1 MNSRY
6 FIDRPV
12 FAIVIGLVL
21 VVAGLIALPQLP
33 VSEYPE
39 VAPPSVQI
47 QANYPG
53 ASADTIARTVAGPI
67 EEQLNGVE
75 GLLYFSSQSAS
86 NGTLQTTV
94 TFESGTDADQAA
106 INVNNR
112 IQAAL
117 PRLPEEVRR
126 QGVTVTK
133 RSNDLLMVVA
143 LRSPR
148 GTHDTLFLSN
158 YARINVV
165 DEIKRI
171 PGVGDSTVVGA
182 REYSMRVWLH
192 PDRLAQLGLTT
203 AEVVAAIRAQNNQYA
218 AGKVGQDPAPPGQ
231 QLVYTV
237 TTGGRLLEAGDFGE
251 IVVRAAGS
259 SGLLRLKDVARIELG
274 AQTYDQSSG
283 MDAGPATLMR
293 VFLRPGANAL
303 EVATAI
309 RERLKQLEPG
319 FPEDIEASVPFDTT
333 GVVSASIGKVL
344 KTLAEA
350 ALLVVLV
357 VYLFLQSWRATLIP
371 LLAVPVSLIGTL
383 AGLYLLG
390 LSINQFSLFAMVLV
404 IGIVV
409 DDAIVVLE
417 NVERLIR
424 TRGLSAREAAVEAM
438 TEVSGALV
446 AIVLVLTAVFVPI
459 AFVGGIAGALYKQ
472 FAITVAIA
480 GVLSGV
486 VALTLTP
493 ALCARLLDPPQGS
506 TGHAESRLFAPFNR
520 AFAALTGAYTST
532 VAALLRRGAL
542 GVTLFVVLLAADA
555 WLFART
561 PTAFVP
567 AEDRGFVV
575 GSLTL
580 PDAASI
586 SRTTDYSNAVVSRLR
601 ENPEVDHVTQ
611 FMGLDFISGSS
622 QTNVGT
628 LFVVLTDW
636 DERPGQKAIDL
647 AKVYTGQIAGLREG
661 TVRFN
666 NPPPIRG
673 IGTAG
678 GFEAFVQSRDNNE
691 PEALAKAVGAFN
703 DALKADPLL
712 SDIRSTFKPKL
723 AQLRVDID
731 REKALSL
738 GVSLDDLYATLQATI
753 GALYVNDFNRSGR
766 TFRVQVQSEAEYRS
780 RPEDVGRPYVRGAGG
795 AMVPLAALVN
805 VRPVAGPEFLERF
818 NGFLAAKVLGAGVA
832 GSSSGEVIR
841 RVEEIAAQ
849 TLPEGYTLAWTGQA
863 FQEKR
868 TGRAALVAAGFAV
881 VMVLLILAAQFERWS
896 LPLAVVMSVPFA
908 LLGALLAVAVRQM
921 PADIYFNIGLV
932 VLVGLSAKNAILI
945 LEFAAQKMTLGMAP
959 AEAALDAAKQRF
971 RPIVMTSMAF
981 VLGVVP
987 LLFAQGAGAG
997 ARQSMGTGVFGGMLM
1012 ATFVAPLFVPLFFR
1026 LLTRVRGRR
1035 ADAAGLR
1042 EVGGP

>member
-1 MNSRY
+1 MNSRF

-21 VVAGLIALPQLP
+21 VAAGLIALPQLP

-39 VAPPSVQI
+39 VAPPSVRVE
-47 QANYPG
+47 ATYPG

-75 GLLYFSSQSAS
+75 GLLYFNSQSAS

-133 RSNDLLMVVA
+133 RSNDLLMVLA
-143 LRSPR
+143 LRSPEKTR
-148 GTHDTLFLSN
+148 DTLFLSN

-171 PGVGDSTVVGA
+171 PGVGDSGVVGA
-182 REYSMRVWLH
+182 RDYSMRIWLH

-237 TTGGRLLEAGDFGE
+237 TTSGRLLEAEAFGE

-283 MDAGPATLMR
+283 MDAGPATLIR

-303 EVATAI
+303 EVATKVRA
-309 RERLKQLEPG
+309 RLDDLAG
-319 FPEDIEASVPFDTT
+319 AFPEDVEASVPFDTT
-333 GVVSASIGKVL
+333 AVVSASIEKVL

-357 VYLFLQSWRATLIP
+357 VYLFLQNWRATLIP

-417 NVERLIR
+417 NVERLMR
-424 TRGLSAREAAVEAM
+424 TRGLPAREAAIESMA
-438 TEVSGALV
+438 EVSGALV
-446 AIVLVLTAVFVPI
+446 AIVLVLSAVFVPI

-480 GVLSGV
+480 VVLSGV

-493 ALCARLLDPPQGS
+493 ALCARLLQGQNARG
-506 TGHAESRLFAPFNR
+506 GHRESKMFAPFNR
-520 AFAALTGAYTST
+520 AFTRLTGSYAGA
-532 VAALLRRGAL
+532 VAVLLRRSAIGIA
-542 GVTLFVVLLAADA
+542 LFVALVAGDI

-567 AEDRGFVV
+567 AEDRGFLV

-586 SRTTDYSNAVVSRLR
+586 SRTSAYSNAVVTRLR
-601 ENPEVDHVTQ
+601 ENPEVSHITQ

-647 AKVYTGQIAGLREG
+647 VKTYTEQIGGLREG

-678 GFEAFVQSRDNNE
+678 CIEAYVQSRDSNE
-691 PEALAKAVGAFN
+691 PEALAMAVGAFT

-712 SDIRSTFKPKL
+712 SDIRTTFKPKV
-723 AQLRVDID
+723 AQLRVDVD

-753 GALYVNDFNRSGR
+753 GSLYVNDFNRSGR

-780 RPEDVGRPYVRGAGG
+780 RPEDIGRPYVRGAGG
-795 AMVPLAALVN
+795 AMVPLAALVS
-805 VRPVAGPEFLERF
+805 VRPVTGPELLERF
-818 NGFLAAKVLGAGVA
+818 NGFLAAKVLGGGVP
-832 GSSSGEVIR
+832 GSSSGDVIR
-841 RVEEIAAQ
+841 RVETIAAQ
-849 TLPEGYTLAWTGQA
+849 TLPAGYTLAWTGQA

-896 LPLAVVMSVPFA
+896 LPLAVVMAVPFA
-908 LLGALLAVAVRQM
+908 LLGALLAVAIRQM

-945 LEFAAQKMTLGMAP
+945 LEFAAQKMAMGLSP
-959 AEAALDAAKQRF
+959 AEAALEAAKQRF
-971 RPIVMTSMAF
+971 RPIIMTSMAF
-981 VLGVVP
+981 MLGVVP

-1026 LLTRVRGRR
+1026 LLTRARSGR
-1035 ADAAGLR
+1035 ADPEGLR

>member
-12 FAIVIGLVL
+12 FAVVIGLVL

-33 VSEYPE
+33 LSEYPE

-67 EEQLNGVE
+67 EEQINGVE
-75 GLLYFSSQSAS
+75 GLLYFTSQAAS

-94 TFESGTDADQAA
+94 TFETGTDADQAA
-106 INVNNR
+106 INVSNR

-133 RSNDLLMVVA
+133 RSNDLLVVVA
-143 LRSPR
+143 LRSPKKTR
-148 GTHDTLFLSN
+148 DTLFLSN

-171 PGVGDSTVVGA
+171 PGVGDATIVGA
-182 REYSMRVWLH
+182 RDYSMRVWLR

-218 AGKVGQDPAPPGQ
+218 AGKVGQDPAPPDQ

-237 TTGGRLLEAGDFGE
+237 TTGGRLLEPEAFGE
-251 IVVRAAGS
+251 IVVRANSNG
-259 SGLLRLKDVARIELG
+259 GVLRLKDLARIELG

-283 MDAGPATLMR
+283 LDAGPATLIR
-293 VFLRPGANAL
+293 VFLRPGSNAL
-303 EVATAI
+303 DVATKVRA
-309 RERLKQLEPG
+309 RLDELQTG
-319 FPEDIEASVPFDTT
+319 FPEDVEASIPFDTT
-333 GVVSASIGKVL
+333 EVVKASIHEVVV
-344 KTLAEA
+344 TLGEA

-357 VYLFLQSWRATLIP
+357 VYLFLQNWRATLIP
-371 LLAVPVSLIGTL
+371 VLAVPVSLIGTL

-390 LSINQFSLFAMVLV
+390 LSVNQFSLFAMVLV

-417 NVERLIR
+417 NVERLMR

-438 TEVSGALV
+438 GEVSGALI

-472 FAITVAIA
+472 FAVTVAIA
-480 GVLSGV
+480 VVLSGV

-493 ALCARLLDPPQGS
+493 ALCARLLPD
-506 TGHAESRLFAPFNR
+506 GHHEPKLFAPFNR
-520 AFAALTGAYTST
+520 GFERLTGAYAGV
-532 VAALLRRGAL
+532 VATLLRRGAL
-542 GVTLFVVLLAADA
+542 GLALFVALVAGDV
-555 WLFART
+555 WLFGRT

-580 PDAASI
+580 PDAASLG
-586 SRTTDYSNAVVSRLR
+586 RTTAYSNAVVTRLR
-601 ENPEVDHVTQ
+601 ENPEVSHITQ

-628 LFVVLTDW
+628 LFVVLSDW

-647 AKVYTGQIAGLREG
+647 AKAYMRQIGPLREG

-678 GFEAFVQSRDNNE
+678 GFEGFVQSRSSND
-691 PEALAKAVGAFN
+691 PEGLAKAVGAFT

-712 SDIRSTFKPKL
+712 TDIRSTFKPNL
-723 AQLRVDID
+723 AQLRVDVD

-766 TFRVQVQSEAEYRS
+766 TFRVQVQSEADFRS
-780 RPEDVGRPYVRGAGG
+780 RPEDIGRPYVRGAGG
-795 AMVPLAALVN
+795 AMVPLAALVS
-805 VRPVAGPEFLERF
+805 VRPAVGPEFLERF
-818 NGFLAAKVLGAGVA
+818 DGFLAAKVLGSGVP

-849 TLPEGYTLAWTGQA
+849 TLPEGYRLAWTGQA

-868 TGRAALVAAGFAV
+868 TGNAALVAAGFAV

-896 LPLAVVMSVPFA
+896 LPIAVVMSVPFA
-908 LLGALLAVAVRQM
+908 LLGALLALAIRAM
-921 PADIYFNIGLV
+921 PSDIYFNIGLI

-945 LEFAAQKMTLGMAP
+945 LEFAAQKQAQGMAP
-959 AEAALDAAKQRF
+959 AEAALEAARQRF
-971 RPIVMTSMAF
+971 RPIIMTSMAF
-981 VLGVVP
+981 VLGVAP
-987 LLFAQGAGAG
+987 LIFAEGAGAG

-1012 ATFVAPLFVPLFFR
+1012 ATIVAPLFVPLFFK
-1026 LLTRVRGRR
+1026 LLSRWRAASTGAEVR
-1035 ADAAGLR
+1035 
-1042 EVGGP
+1042 P

>member
-12 FAIVIGLVL
+12 FAVVIGLVL

-67 EEQLNGVE
+67 EEQINGVE
-75 GLLYFSSQSAS
+75 GLLYFTSQAAS

-94 TFESGTDADQAA
+94 TFETGTDADQAA
-106 INVNNR
+106 INVSNR

-133 RSNDLLMVVA
+133 RSNDLLVVVA
-143 LRSPR
+143 LRSPKKTR
-148 GTHDTLFLSN
+148 DTLFLSN

-171 PGVGDSTVVGA
+171 PGVGDATIVGA
-182 REYSMRVWLH
+182 RDYSMRVWLR

-218 AGKVGQDPAPPGQ
+218 AGKVGQDPAPPDQ

-237 TTGGRLLEAGDFGE
+237 TTGGRLLEPEAFGE
-251 IVVRAAGS
+251 IVVRANSNG
-259 SGLLRLKDVARIELG
+259 GVLRLKDLARIELG

-283 MDAGPATLMR
+283 LDAGPATLIR
-293 VFLRPGANAL
+293 VFLRPGSNAL
-303 EVATAI
+303 DVATKV
-309 RERLKQLEPG
+309 RVRLDELQTG
-319 FPEDIEASVPFDTT
+319 FPEDVEASIPFDTT
-333 GVVSASIGKVL
+333 EVVKASIHEVVV
-344 KTLAEA
+344 TLGEA

-357 VYLFLQSWRATLIP
+357 VYLFLQNWRATLIP
-371 LLAVPVSLIGTL
+371 VLAVPVSLIGTL

-390 LSINQFSLFAMVLV
+390 LSVNQFSLFAMVLV

-417 NVERLIR
+417 NVERLMR

-438 TEVSGALV
+438 GEVSGALI

-472 FAITVAIA
+472 FAVTVAIA
-480 GVLSGV
+480 VVLSGV

-493 ALCARLLDPPQGS
+493 ALCARLLPD
-506 TGHAESRLFAPFNR
+506 GHHEPKLFAPFNR
-520 AFAALTGAYTST
+520 GFERLTGAYAGV
-532 VAALLRRGAL
+532 VATLLRRGAL
-542 GVTLFVVLLAADA
+542 GLALFVALVAGDV
-555 WLFART
+555 WLFGRT

-580 PDAASI
+580 PDAASLG
-586 SRTTDYSNAVVSRLR
+586 RTTAYSNAVVTRLR
-601 ENPEVDHVTQ
+601 ENPEVSHITQ

-628 LFVVLTDW
+628 LFVVLSDW

-647 AKVYTGQIAGLREG
+647 AKAYMRQIGPLREG

-678 GFEAFVQSRDNNE
+678 GFEGFVQSRSSND
-691 PEALAKAVGAFN
+691 PEGLAKAVGAFT

-712 SDIRSTFKPKL
+712 TDIRSTFKPAL
-723 AQLRVDID
+723 AQLRVDVD

-766 TFRVQVQSEAEYRS
+766 TFRVQVQSEADFRS
-780 RPEDVGRPYVRGAGG
+780 RPEDIGRPYVRGAGG
-795 AMVPLAALVN
+795 AMVPLAALVS
-805 VRPVAGPEFLERF
+805 VRPAVGPEFLERF
-818 NGFLAAKVLGAGVA
+818 DGFLAAKVLGSGVP

-849 TLPEGYTLAWTGQA
+849 TLPEGYRLAWTGQA

-868 TGRAALVAAGFAV
+868 TGNAALVAAGFAV

-896 LPLAVVMSVPFA
+896 LPIAVVMSVPFA
-908 LLGALLAVAVRQM
+908 LLGALLALAIRAM
-921 PADIYFNIGLV
+921 PSDIYFNIGLI

-945 LEFAAQKMTLGMAP
+945 LEFAAQKQAQGMAP
-959 AEAALDAAKQRF
+959 AEAALEAARQRF
-971 RPIVMTSMAF
+971 RPIIMTSMAF
-981 VLGVVP
+981 VLGVAP
-987 LLFAQGAGAG
+987 LIFAEGAGAG

-1012 ATFVAPLFVPLFFR
+1012 ATIVAPLFVPLFFK
-1026 LLTRVRGRR
+1026 LLSRWRAASTGAEVR
-1035 ADAAGLR
+1035 
-1042 EVGGP
+1042 P

>member
-12 FAIVIGLVL
+12 FAVVIGLVL

-67 EEQLNGVE
+67 EEQINGVE
-75 GLLYFSSQSAS
+75 GLLYFTSQAAS

-94 TFESGTDADQAA
+94 TFETGTDADQAA
-106 INVNNR
+106 INVSNR

-133 RSNDLLMVVA
+133 RSNDLLVVVA
-143 LRSPR
+143 LRSPKKTR
-148 GTHDTLFLSN
+148 DTLFLSN

-171 PGVGDSTVVGA
+171 PGVGDATIVGA
-182 REYSMRVWLH
+182 RDYSMRVWLR

-218 AGKVGQDPAPPGQ
+218 AGKVGQDPAPPDQ

-237 TTGGRLLEAGDFGE
+237 TTGGRLLEPEAFGE
-251 IVVRAAGS
+251 IVVRANSNG
-259 SGLLRLKDVARIELG
+259 GVLRLKDLARIELG

-283 MDAGPATLMR
+283 LDAGPATLIR
-293 VFLRPGANAL
+293 VFLRPGSNAL
-303 EVATAI
+303 DVATKVRA
-309 RERLKQLEPG
+309 RLDELQTG
-319 FPEDIEASVPFDTT
+319 FPEDVEASIPFDTT
-333 GVVSASIGKVL
+333 EVVKASIHEVVV
-344 KTLAEA
+344 TLGEA

-357 VYLFLQSWRATLIP
+357 VYLFLQNWRATLIP
-371 LLAVPVSLIGTL
+371 VLAVPVSLIGTL

-390 LSINQFSLFAMVLV
+390 LSVNQFSLFAMVLV

-417 NVERLIR
+417 NVERLMR

-438 TEVSGALV
+438 GEVSGALI

-472 FAITVAIA
+472 FAVTVAIA
-480 GVLSGV
+480 VVLSGV

-493 ALCARLLDPPQGS
+493 ALCARLLPD
-506 TGHAESRLFAPFNR
+506 GHHEPKLFAPFNR
-520 AFAALTGAYTST
+520 GFERLTGAYAGV
-532 VAALLRRGAL
+532 VATLLRRGAL
-542 GVTLFVVLLAADA
+542 GLALFVALVAGDV
-555 WLFART
+555 WLFGRT

-580 PDAASI
+580 PDAASLG
-586 SRTTDYSNAVVSRLR
+586 RTTAYSNAVVTRLR
-601 ENPEVDHVTQ
+601 ENPEVSHITQ

-628 LFVVLTDW
+628 LFVVLSDW

-647 AKVYTGQIAGLREG
+647 AKAYMRQIGPLREG

-678 GFEAFVQSRDNNE
+678 GFEGFVQSRSSND
-691 PEALAKAVGAFN
+691 PEGLAKAVGAFT

-712 SDIRSTFKPKL
+712 TDIRGTFKPNL
-723 AQLRVDID
+723 AQLRVDVD

-766 TFRVQVQSEAEYRS
+766 TFRVQVQSEADFRS
-780 RPEDVGRPYVRGAGG
+780 RPEDIGRPYVRGAGG
-795 AMVPLAALVN
+795 AMVPLAALVS
-805 VRPVAGPEFLERF
+805 VRPAVGPEFLERF
-818 NGFLAAKVLGAGVA
+818 DGFLAAKVLGSGVP

-841 RVEEIAAQ
+841 RVEAIAAQ
-849 TLPEGYTLAWTGQA
+849 TLPEGYRLAWTGQA

-868 TGRAALVAAGFAV
+868 TGNAALVAAGFAV

-896 LPLAVVMSVPFA
+896 LPIAVVMSVPFA
-908 LLGALLAVAVRQM
+908 LLGALLALAIRAM
-921 PADIYFNIGLV
+921 PSDIYFNIGLI

-945 LEFAAQKMTLGMAP
+945 LEFAAQKQAQGMAP
-959 AEAALDAAKQRF
+959 AEAALEAARQRF
-971 RPIVMTSMAF
+971 RPIIMTSMAF
-981 VLGVVP
+981 VLGVAP
-987 LLFAQGAGAG
+987 LIFAEGAGAG

-1012 ATFVAPLFVPLFFR
+1012 ATIVAPLFVPLFFK
-1026 LLTRVRGRR
+1026 LLSRWRTASTGAEVR
-1035 ADAAGLR
+1035 
-1042 EVGGP
+1042 P

>member
-12 FAIVIGLVL
+12 FAVVIGLVL

-67 EEQLNGVE
+67 EEQINGVE
-75 GLLYFSSQSAS
+75 GLLYFTSQAAS

-94 TFESGTDADQAA
+94 TFETGTDADQAA
-106 INVNNR
+106 INVSNR

-133 RSNDLLMVVA
+133 RSNDLLVVVA
-143 LRSPR
+143 LRSPQKTR
-148 GTHDTLFLSN
+148 DTLFLSN

-171 PGVGDSTVVGA
+171 PGVGDATIVGA
-182 REYSMRVWLH
+182 RDYSMRVWLR

-218 AGKVGQDPAPPGQ
+218 AGKVGQDPAPPDQ

-237 TTGGRLLEAGDFGE
+237 TTGGRLLEPEAFGE
-251 IVVRAAGS
+251 IVVRANSNG
-259 SGLLRLKDVARIELG
+259 GVLRLKDLARIELG

-283 MDAGPATLMR
+283 LDAGPATLIR
-293 VFLRPGANAL
+293 VFLRPGSNAL
-303 EVATAI
+303 DVATKVRA
-309 RERLKQLEPG
+309 RLDELQTG
-319 FPEDIEASVPFDTT
+319 FPEDVEVSIPFDTT
-333 GVVSASIGKVL
+333 EVVKASIHEVVV
-344 KTLAEA
+344 TLGEA

-357 VYLFLQSWRATLIP
+357 VYLFLQNWRATLIP
-371 LLAVPVSLIGTL
+371 VLAVPVSLIGTL

-390 LSINQFSLFAMVLV
+390 LSVNQFSLFAMVLV

-417 NVERLIR
+417 NVERLMR

-438 TEVSGALV
+438 GEVSGALI

-472 FAITVAIA
+472 FAVTVAIA
-480 GVLSGV
+480 VVLSGV

-493 ALCARLLDPPQGS
+493 ALCARLLPD
-506 TGHAESRLFAPFNR
+506 GHHEPKLFAPFNR
-520 AFAALTGAYTST
+520 GFERLTGAYAGV
-532 VAALLRRGAL
+532 VATLLRRGAL
-542 GVTLFVVLLAADA
+542 GLALFVALVAGDV
-555 WLFART
+555 WLFGRT

-580 PDAASI
+580 PDAASLG
-586 SRTTDYSNAVVSRLR
+586 RTTAYSNAVVTRLR
-601 ENPEVDHVTQ
+601 ENPEVSHITQ

-628 LFVVLTDW
+628 LFVVLSDW

-647 AKVYTGQIAGLREG
+647 AKAYMRQIGPLREG

-678 GFEAFVQSRDNNE
+678 GFEGFVQSRSSND
-691 PEALAKAVGAFN
+691 PEGLAKAVGAFT

-712 SDIRSTFKPKL
+712 TDIRGTFKPTL
-723 AQLRVDID
+723 AQLRVDVD

-766 TFRVQVQSEAEYRS
+766 TFRVQVQSEADFRS
-780 RPEDVGRPYVRGAGG
+780 RPEDIGRPYVRGAGG
-795 AMVPLAALVN
+795 AMVPLAALVS
-805 VRPVAGPEFLERF
+805 VRPAVGPEFLERF
-818 NGFLAAKVLGAGVA
+818 DGFLAAKVLGSGVPR
-832 GSSSGEVIR
+832 SSSGEVIR

-849 TLPEGYTLAWTGQA
+849 TLPEGYRLAWTGQA

-868 TGRAALVAAGFAV
+868 TGNAALVAAGFAV

-896 LPLAVVMSVPFA
+896 LPIAVVMSVPFA
-908 LLGALLAVAVRQM
+908 LLGALLALAIRAM
-921 PADIYFNIGLV
+921 PSDIYFNIGLI

-945 LEFAAQKMTLGMAP
+945 LEFAAQKQAQGMAP
-959 AEAALDAAKQRF
+959 AEAALEAARQRF
-971 RPIVMTSMAF
+971 RPIIMTSMAF
-981 VLGVVP
+981 VLGVAP
-987 LLFAQGAGAG
+987 LIFAEGAGAG

-1012 ATFVAPLFVPLFFR
+1012 ATIVAPLFVPLFFK
-1026 LLTRVRGRR
+1026 LLSRWRAASTGAEVR
-1035 ADAAGLR
+1035 
-1042 EVGGP
+1042 P

>member
-12 FAIVIGLVL
+12 FAVVIGLVL

-67 EEQLNGVE
+67 EEQINGVE
-75 GLLYFSSQSAS
+75 GLLYFTSQAAS

-94 TFESGTDADQAA
+94 TFETGTDADQAA
-106 INVNNR
+106 INVSNR

-133 RSNDLLMVVA
+133 RSNDLLVVVA
-143 LRSPR
+143 LRSPKKTR
-148 GTHDTLFLSN
+148 DTLFLSN

-171 PGVGDSTVVGA
+171 PGVGDATIVGA
-182 REYSMRVWLH
+182 RDYSMRVWLR

-218 AGKVGQDPAPPGQ
+218 AGKVGQDPAPPDQ

-237 TTGGRLLEAGDFGE
+237 TTGGRLLEPEAFGE
-251 IVVRAAGS
+251 IVVRANSNG
-259 SGLLRLKDVARIELG
+259 GVLRLKDLARIELG

-283 MDAGPATLMR
+283 LDAGPATLIR
-293 VFLRPGANAL
+293 VFLRPGSNAL
-303 EVATAI
+303 DVATKVRA
-309 RERLKQLEPG
+309 RLDELQTG
-319 FPEDIEASVPFDTT
+319 FPEDVEASIPFDTT
-333 GVVSASIGKVL
+333 EVVKASIHEVVV
-344 KTLAEA
+344 TLGEA

-357 VYLFLQSWRATLIP
+357 VYLFLQNWRATLIP
-371 LLAVPVSLIGTL
+371 VLAVPVSLIGTL

-390 LSINQFSLFAMVLV
+390 LSVNQFSLFAMVLV

-417 NVERLIR
+417 NVERLMR

-438 TEVSGALV
+438 GEVSGALI

-472 FAITVAIA
+472 FAVTVAIA
-480 GVLSGV
+480 VVLSGV

-493 ALCARLLDPPQGS
+493 ALCARLLPD
-506 TGHAESRLFAPFNR
+506 GHHEPKLFAPFNR
-520 AFAALTGAYTST
+520 GFERLTGAYAGV
-532 VAALLRRGAL
+532 VATLLRRGAL
-542 GVTLFVVLLAADA
+542 GLALFVALVAGDV
-555 WLFART
+555 WLFGRT

-580 PDAASI
+580 PDAASLG
-586 SRTTDYSNAVVSRLR
+586 RTTAYSNAVVTRLR
-601 ENPEVDHVTQ
+601 ENPEVSHITQ

-628 LFVVLTDW
+628 LFVVLSDW

-647 AKVYTGQIAGLREG
+647 AKAYMRQIGPLREG

-678 GFEAFVQSRDNNE
+678 GFEGFVQSRSSND
-691 PEALAKAVGAFN
+691 PEGLAKAVGAFT

-712 SDIRSTFKPKL
+712 TDIRSTFKPAL
-723 AQLRVDID
+723 AQLRVDVD

-766 TFRVQVQSEAEYRS
+766 TFRVQVQSEADFRS
-780 RPEDVGRPYVRGAGG
+780 RPEDIGRPYVRGAGG
-795 AMVPLAALVN
+795 AMVPLAALVS
-805 VRPVAGPEFLERF
+805 VRPAVGPEFLERF
-818 NGFLAAKVLGAGVA
+818 DGFLAAKVLGSGVP

-841 RVEEIAAQ
+841 RVEEIATQ
-849 TLPEGYTLAWTGQA
+849 TLPEGYRLAWTGQA

-868 TGRAALVAAGFAV
+868 TGNAALVAAGFAV

-896 LPLAVVMSVPFA
+896 LPIAVVMSVPFA
-908 LLGALLAVAVRQM
+908 LLGALLALAIRAM
-921 PADIYFNIGLV
+921 PSDIYFNIGLI

-945 LEFAAQKMTLGMAP
+945 LEFAAQKQAQGMAP
-959 AEAALDAAKQRF
+959 AEAALEAARQRF
-971 RPIVMTSMAF
+971 RPIIMTSMAF
-981 VLGVVP
+981 VLGVAP
-987 LLFAQGAGAG
+987 LIFAEGAGAG

-1012 ATFVAPLFVPLFFR
+1012 ATIVAPLFVPLFFK
-1026 LLTRVRGRR
+1026 LLSRWRTASTGAEVR
-1035 ADAAGLR
+1035 
-1042 EVGGP
+1042 P

>member
-12 FAIVIGLVL
+12 FAVVIGLVL

-33 VSEYPE
+33 LSEYPE

-67 EEQLNGVE
+67 EEQINGVE
-75 GLLYFSSQSAS
+75 GLLYFTSQAAS

-94 TFESGTDADQAA
+94 TFETGTDADQAA
-106 INVNNR
+106 INVSNR

-133 RSNDLLMVVA
+133 RSNDLLVVVA
-143 LRSPR
+143 LRSPKKTR
-148 GTHDTLFLSN
+148 DTLFLSN

-171 PGVGDSTVVGA
+171 PGVGDATIVGA
-182 REYSMRVWLH
+182 RDYSMRVWLR

-218 AGKVGQDPAPPGQ
+218 AGKVGQDPAPPDQ

-237 TTGGRLLEAGDFGE
+237 TTGGRLLEPEAFGE
-251 IVVRAAGS
+251 IVVRANSNG
-259 SGLLRLKDVARIELG
+259 GVLRLKDLARIELG

-283 MDAGPATLMR
+283 LDAGPATLIR
-293 VFLRPGANAL
+293 VFLRPGSNAL
-303 EVATAI
+303 DVATKVRA
-309 RERLKQLEPG
+309 RLDELQTG
-319 FPEDIEASVPFDTT
+319 FPEDVEASIPFDTT
-333 GVVSASIGKVL
+333 EVVKASIHEVVV
-344 KTLAEA
+344 TLGEA

-357 VYLFLQSWRATLIP
+357 VYLFLQNWRATLIP
-371 LLAVPVSLIGTL
+371 VLAVPVSLIGTL

-390 LSINQFSLFAMVLV
+390 LSVNQFSLFAMVLV

-417 NVERLIR
+417 NVERLMR

-438 TEVSGALV
+438 GEVSGALI

-472 FAITVAIA
+472 FAVTVAIA
-480 GVLSGV
+480 VVLSGV

-493 ALCARLLDPPQGS
+493 ALCARLLPD
-506 TGHAESRLFAPFNR
+506 GHHEPKLFAPFNR
-520 AFAALTGAYTST
+520 GFERLTGAYAGV
-532 VAALLRRGAL
+532 VATLLRRGAL
-542 GVTLFVVLLAADA
+542 GLALFVALVAGDV
-555 WLFART
+555 WLFGRT

-580 PDAASI
+580 PDAASLG
-586 SRTTDYSNAVVSRLR
+586 RTTAYSNAVVTRLR
-601 ENPEVDHVTQ
+601 ENPEVSHITQ

-628 LFVVLTDW
+628 LFVVLSDW

-647 AKVYTGQIAGLREG
+647 AKAYMRQIGPLREG

-678 GFEAFVQSRDNNE
+678 GFEGFVQSRSSND
-691 PEALAKAVGAFN
+691 PEGLAKAVGAFT

-712 SDIRSTFKPKL
+712 TDIRGTFKPNL
-723 AQLRVDID
+723 AQLRVDVD

-766 TFRVQVQSEAEYRS
+766 TFRVQVQSEADFRS
-780 RPEDVGRPYVRGAGG
+780 RPEDIGRPYVRGAGG
-795 AMVPLAALVN
+795 AMVPLAALVS
-805 VRPVAGPEFLERF
+805 VRPAVGPEFLERF
-818 NGFLAAKVLGAGVA
+818 DGFLAAKVLGSGVP

-849 TLPEGYTLAWTGQA
+849 TLPEGYRLAWTGQA

-868 TGRAALVAAGFAV
+868 TGNAALVAAGFAV

-896 LPLAVVMSVPFA
+896 LPIAVVMSVPFA
-908 LLGALLAVAVRQM
+908 LLGALLALAIRAM
-921 PADIYFNIGLV
+921 PSDIYFNIGLI

-945 LEFAAQKMTLGMAP
+945 LEFAAQKQAQGMAP
-959 AEAALDAAKQRF
+959 AEAALEAARQRF
-971 RPIVMTSMAF
+971 RPIIMTSMAF
-981 VLGVVP
+981 VLGVAP
-987 LLFAQGAGAG
+987 LIFAEGAGAG

-1012 ATFVAPLFVPLFFR
+1012 ATIVAPLFVPLFFK
-1026 LLTRVRGRR
+1026 LLSRWRTASTGAEVR
-1035 ADAAGLR
+1035 
-1042 EVGGP
+1042 P

>member
-12 FAIVIGLVL
+12 FAVVIGLVL

-75 GLLYFSSQSAS
+75 GLLYFNSQSAS

-143 LRSPR
+143 LRSPKQTR
-148 GTHDTLFLSN
+148 DTLFLSN

-171 PGVGDSTVVGA
+171 PGVGDATVVGA
-182 REYSMRVWLH
+182 RDYSMRVWLR

-203 AEVVAAIRAQNNQYA
+203 AEVVAAIRTQNNQYA
-218 AGKVGQDPAPPGQ
+218 AGKVGQDPAPQGQ

-237 TTGGRLLEAGDFGE
+237 TTGGRLLEPEAFGE
-251 IVVRAAGS
+251 IVVRAAGGG
-259 SGLLRLKDVARIELG
+259 GLLRLKDVARIELG

-303 EVATAI
+303 DTTTRI
-309 RERLKQLEPG
+309 RARLDELSKN
-319 FPEDIEASVPFDTT
+319 FPDDVEASVPFDTT
-333 GVVSASIGKVL
+333 EVVSASIKKVV
-344 KTLAEA
+344 KTLGEA

-357 VYLFLQSWRATLIP
+357 VYLFLQNWRATLIP

-383 AGLYLLG
+383 AGLYLLD

-417 NVERLIR
+417 NVERLMR
-424 TRGLSAREAAVEAM
+424 TLGLSAHDAAVEAM
-438 TEVSGALV
+438 AEVSGALV

-480 GVLSGV
+480 VVLSGV

-493 ALCARLLDPPQGS
+493 ALCARLLDA
-506 TGHAESRLFAPFNR
+506 GHRESRLFAPFNR
-520 AFAALTGAYTST
+520 AFHALTGAYAGT
-532 VAALLRRGAL
+532 VAVLLRRGAI
-542 GVTLFVVLLAADA
+542 GVALFVALVAGDV

-567 AEDRGFVV
+567 PEDRGFLV

-580 PDAASI
+580 PDAASL
-586 SRTTDYSNAVVSRLR
+586 SRTTDYSNAVVTRLR
-601 ENPEVDHVTQ
+601 QNEEVTHITQ
-611 FMGLDFISGSS
+611 FMGLDFIAGSS

-647 AKVYTGQIAGLREG
+647 VKTYTGQIAGLREG

-678 GFEAFVQSRDNNE
+678 GFEAFVQSRASNE
-691 PEALAKAVGAFN
+691 PEALATAVNAFT

-712 SDIRSTFKPKL
+712 ADIRSTFKPKL
-723 AQLRVDID
+723 AQLRIDVD

-766 TFRVQVQSEAEYRS
+766 TFKVQVQSEAEYRS

-795 AMVPLAALVN
+795 AMVPLAALVS
-805 VRPVAGPEFLERF
+805 VRPVTGPEFLERF
-818 NGFLAAKVLGAGVA
+818 DGFLAAKVLGGGIP
-832 GSSSGEVIR
+832 GSSSGDVIR

-921 PADIYFNIGLV
+921 PADIYFNVGLI

-945 LEFAAQKMTLGMAP
+945 LEFAAQKVAAGLSP
-959 AEAALDAAKQRF
+959 AEAALEAAKQRF
-971 RPIVMTSMAF
+971 RPIIMTSMAF

-1026 LLTRVRGRR
+1026 LLTRARGGRP
-1035 ADAAGLR
+1035 DAEGLR

>member
-12 FAIVIGLVL
+12 FAVVIGLVL

-67 EEQLNGVE
+67 EEQINGVE
-75 GLLYFSSQSAS
+75 GLLYFTSQAAS

-94 TFESGTDADQAA
+94 TFETGTDADQAA
-106 INVNNR
+106 INVSNR

-133 RSNDLLMVVA
+133 RSNDLLVVVA
-143 LRSPR
+143 LRSPKKTR
-148 GTHDTLFLSN
+148 DTLFLSN

-171 PGVGDSTVVGA
+171 PGVGDATIVGA
-182 REYSMRVWLH
+182 RDYSMRVWLR

-218 AGKVGQDPAPPGQ
+218 AGKVGQDPAPPDQ

-237 TTGGRLLEAGDFGE
+237 TTGGRLLEPEAFGE
-251 IVVRAAGS
+251 IVVRANSNG
-259 SGLLRLKDVARIELG
+259 GVLRLKDLARIELG

-283 MDAGPATLMR
+283 LDAGPATLIR
-293 VFLRPGANAL
+293 VFLRPGSNAL
-303 EVATAI
+303 DVATKVRA
-309 RERLKQLEPG
+309 RLDELQTG
-319 FPEDIEASVPFDTT
+319 FPEDVEASIPFDTT
-333 GVVSASIGKVL
+333 EVVKASIHEVVV
-344 KTLAEA
+344 TLGEA

-357 VYLFLQSWRATLIP
+357 VYLFLQNWRATLIP
-371 LLAVPVSLIGTL
+371 VLAVPVSLIGTL

-390 LSINQFSLFAMVLV
+390 LSVNQFSLFAMVLV

-417 NVERLIR
+417 NVERLMR

-438 TEVSGALV
+438 GEVSGALI

-472 FAITVAIA
+472 FAVTVAIA
-480 GVLSGV
+480 VVLSGV

-493 ALCARLLDPPQGS
+493 ALCARLLPD
-506 TGHAESRLFAPFNR
+506 GHHEPKLFAPFNR
-520 AFAALTGAYTST
+520 GFERLTGAYAGV
-532 VAALLRRGAL
+532 VATLLRRGAL
-542 GVTLFVVLLAADA
+542 GLALFVALVAGDV
-555 WLFART
+555 WLFGRT

-580 PDAASI
+580 PDAASLG
-586 SRTTDYSNAVVSRLR
+586 RTTAYSNAVVTRLR
-601 ENPEVDHVTQ
+601 ENPEVSHITQ

-628 LFVVLTDW
+628 LFVVLSDW

-647 AKVYTGQIAGLREG
+647 AKAYMRQIGPLREG

-678 GFEAFVQSRDNNE
+678 GFEGFVQSRSSND
-691 PEALAKAVGAFN
+691 PEGLAKAVGAFT

-712 SDIRSTFKPKL
+712 TDIRGTFKPNL
-723 AQLRVDID
+723 AQLRVDVD

-766 TFRVQVQSEAEYRS
+766 TFRVQVQSEADFRS
-780 RPEDVGRPYVRGAGG
+780 RPEDIGRPYVRGAGG
-795 AMVPLAALVN
+795 AMVPLAALVS
-805 VRPVAGPEFLERF
+805 VRPAVGPEFLERF
-818 NGFLAAKVLGAGVA
+818 DGFLAAKVLGSGVP

-841 RVEEIAAQ
+841 RVEEIATQ
-849 TLPEGYTLAWTGQA
+849 TLPEGYRLAWTGQA

-868 TGRAALVAAGFAV
+868 TGNAALVAAGFAV

-896 LPLAVVMSVPFA
+896 LPIAVVMSVPFA
-908 LLGALLAVAVRQM
+908 LLGALLALAIRAM
-921 PADIYFNIGLV
+921 PSDIYFNIGLI

-945 LEFAAQKMTLGMAP
+945 LEFAAQKQAQGMAP
-959 AEAALDAAKQRF
+959 AEAALEAARQRF
-971 RPIVMTSMAF
+971 RPIIMTSMAF
-981 VLGVVP
+981 VLGVAP
-987 LLFAQGAGAG
+987 LIFAEGAGAG

-1012 ATFVAPLFVPLFFR
+1012 ATIVAPLFVPLFFR
-1026 LLTRVRGRR
+1026 LLSRWRTASTGAEVR
-1035 ADAAGLR
+1035 
-1042 EVGGP
+1042 P

>member
-12 FAIVIGLVL
+12 FAVVIGLVL

-67 EEQLNGVE
+67 EEQINGVE
-75 GLLYFSSQSAS
+75 GLLYFTSQAAS

-94 TFESGTDADQAA
+94 TFETGTDADQAA
-106 INVNNR
+106 INVSNR

-133 RSNDLLMVVA
+133 RSNDLLVVVA
-143 LRSPR
+143 LRSPKKTR
-148 GTHDTLFLSN
+148 DTLFLSN

-171 PGVGDSTVVGA
+171 PGVGDATIVGA
-182 REYSMRVWLH
+182 RDYSMRVWLR

-218 AGKVGQDPAPPGQ
+218 AGKVGQDPAPPDQ

-237 TTGGRLLEAGDFGE
+237 TTGGRLLEPEAFGE
-251 IVVRAAGS
+251 IVVRANSNG
-259 SGLLRLKDVARIELG
+259 GVLRLKDLARIELG

-283 MDAGPATLMR
+283 LDAGPATLIR
-293 VFLRPGANAL
+293 VFLRPGSNAL
-303 EVATAI
+303 DVATKVRA
-309 RERLKQLEPG
+309 RLDELQTG
-319 FPEDIEASVPFDTT
+319 FPEDVEASIPFDTT
-333 GVVSASIGKVL
+333 EVVKASIHEVVV
-344 KTLAEA
+344 TLGEA

-357 VYLFLQSWRATLIP
+357 VYLFLQNWRATLIP
-371 LLAVPVSLIGTL
+371 VLAVPVSLIGTL

-390 LSINQFSLFAMVLV
+390 LSVNQFSLFAMVLV

-417 NVERLIR
+417 NVERLMR

-438 TEVSGALV
+438 GEVSGALI

-472 FAITVAIA
+472 FAVTVAIA
-480 GVLSGV
+480 VVLSGV

-493 ALCARLLDPPQGS
+493 ALCARLLPD
-506 TGHAESRLFAPFNR
+506 GHHEPKLFAPFNR
-520 AFAALTGAYTST
+520 GFERLTGAYAGV
-532 VAALLRRGAL
+532 VATLLRRGAL
-542 GVTLFVVLLAADA
+542 GLALFVALVAGDV
-555 WLFART
+555 WLFGRT

-580 PDAASI
+580 PDAASLG
-586 SRTTDYSNAVVSRLR
+586 RTTAYSNAVVTRLR
-601 ENPEVDHVTQ
+601 ENPEVSHITQ

-628 LFVVLTDW
+628 LFVVLSDW

-647 AKVYTGQIAGLREG
+647 AKAYMRQIGPLREG

-678 GFEAFVQSRDNNE
+678 GFEGFVQSRSSND
-691 PEALAKAVGAFN
+691 PEGLAKAVGAFT

-712 SDIRSTFKPKL
+712 TDIRSTFKPAL
-723 AQLRVDID
+723 AQLRVDVD

-766 TFRVQVQSEAEYRS
+766 TFRVQVQSEADFRS
-780 RPEDVGRPYVRGAGG
+780 RPEDIGRPYVRGAGG
-795 AMVPLAALVN
+795 AMVPLAALVS
-805 VRPVAGPEFLERF
+805 VRPAVGPEFLERF
-818 NGFLAAKVLGAGVA
+818 DGFLAAKVLGSGVP

-849 TLPEGYTLAWTGQA
+849 TLPEGYRLAWTGQA

-868 TGRAALVAAGFAV
+868 TGNAALVAAGFAV

-896 LPLAVVMSVPFA
+896 LPIAVVMSVPFA
-908 LLGALLAVAVRQM
+908 LLGALLALAIRAM
-921 PADIYFNIGLV
+921 PSDIYFNIGLI

-945 LEFAAQKMTLGMAP
+945 LEFAAQKQAQGMAP
-959 AEAALDAAKQRF
+959 AEAALEAARQRF
-971 RPIVMTSMAF
+971 RPIIMTSMAF
-981 VLGVVP
+981 VLGVAP
-987 LLFAQGAGAG
+987 LIFAEGAGAG

-1012 ATFVAPLFVPLFFR
+1012 ATIVAPLFVPLFFK
-1026 LLTRVRGRR
+1026 LLSRWRAASTGAEVR
-1035 ADAAGLR
+1035 
-1042 EVGGP
+1042 P

>member
-12 FAIVIGLVL
+12 FAVVIGLVL

-67 EEQLNGVE
+67 EEQINGVE
-75 GLLYFSSQSAS
+75 GLLYFTSQAAS

-94 TFESGTDADQAA
+94 TFETGTDADQAA
-106 INVNNR
+106 INVSNR

-133 RSNDLLMVVA
+133 RSNDLLVVVA
-143 LRSPR
+143 LRSPKKTR
-148 GTHDTLFLSN
+148 DTLFLSN

-171 PGVGDSTVVGA
+171 PGVGDATIVGA
-182 REYSMRVWLH
+182 RDYSMRVWLR

-218 AGKVGQDPAPPGQ
+218 AGKVGQDPAPPDQ

-237 TTGGRLLEAGDFGE
+237 TTGGRLLEPEAFGE
-251 IVVRAAGS
+251 IVVRANSNG
-259 SGLLRLKDVARIELG
+259 GVLRLKDLARIELG

-283 MDAGPATLMR
+283 LDAGPATLIR
-293 VFLRPGANAL
+293 VFLRPGSNAL
-303 EVATAI
+303 DVATKV
-309 RERLKQLEPG
+309 RVRLDELQTG
-319 FPEDIEASVPFDTT
+319 FPEDVEVSIPFDTT
-333 GVVSASIGKVL
+333 EVVKASIHEVVV
-344 KTLAEA
+344 TLGEA

-357 VYLFLQSWRATLIP
+357 VYLFLQNWRATLIP
-371 LLAVPVSLIGTL
+371 VLAVPVSLIGTL

-390 LSINQFSLFAMVLV
+390 LSVNQFSLFAMVLV

-417 NVERLIR
+417 NVERLMR

-438 TEVSGALV
+438 GEVSGALI

-472 FAITVAIA
+472 FAVTVAIA
-480 GVLSGV
+480 VVLSGV

-493 ALCARLLDPPQGS
+493 ALCARLLPD
-506 TGHAESRLFAPFNR
+506 GHHEPKLFAPFNR
-520 AFAALTGAYTST
+520 GFERLTGAYAGV
-532 VAALLRRGAL
+532 VATLLRRGAL
-542 GVTLFVVLLAADA
+542 GLALFVALVAGDV
-555 WLFART
+555 WLFGRT

-580 PDAASI
+580 PDAASLG
-586 SRTTDYSNAVVSRLR
+586 RTTAYSNAVVTRLR
-601 ENPEVDHVTQ
+601 ENPEVSHITQ

-628 LFVVLTDW
+628 LFVVLSDW

-647 AKVYTGQIAGLREG
+647 AKAYMRQIGPLREG

-678 GFEAFVQSRDNNE
+678 GFEGFVQSRSSND
-691 PEALAKAVGAFN
+691 PEGLAKAVGAFT

-712 SDIRSTFKPKL
+712 TDIRSTFKPAL
-723 AQLRVDID
+723 AQLRVDVD

-766 TFRVQVQSEAEYRS
+766 TFRVQVQSEADFRS
-780 RPEDVGRPYVRGAGG
+780 RPEDIRRPYVRGAGG
-795 AMVPLAALVN
+795 AMVPLAALVS
-805 VRPVAGPEFLERF
+805 VRPAVGPEFLERF
-818 NGFLAAKVLGAGVA
+818 DGFLAAKVLGSGVP

-849 TLPEGYTLAWTGQA
+849 TLPEGYRLAWTGQA

-868 TGRAALVAAGFAV
+868 TGNAALVAAGFAV

-896 LPLAVVMSVPFA
+896 LPIAVVMSVPFA
-908 LLGALLAVAVRQM
+908 LLGALLALAIRAM
-921 PADIYFNIGLV
+921 PSDIYFNIGLI

-945 LEFAAQKMTLGMAP
+945 LEFAAQKQAQGMAP
-959 AEAALDAAKQRF
+959 AEAALEAARQRF
-971 RPIVMTSMAF
+971 RPIIMTSMAF
-981 VLGVVP
+981 VLGVAP
-987 LLFAQGAGAG
+987 LIFAEGAGAG

-1012 ATFVAPLFVPLFFR
+1012 ATIVAPLFVPLFFK
-1026 LLTRVRGRR
+1026 LLSRWRTASTGAEVR
-1035 ADAAGLR
+1035 
-1042 EVGGP
+1042 P

>member
-1 MNSRY
+1 MDSRY

-47 QANYPG
+47 QATYPG

-75 GLLYFSSQSAS
+75 GLLYFNSQAAS
-86 NGTLQTTV
+86 NGTLLTTV
-94 TFESGTDADQAA
+94 TFETGTDADKAA
-106 INVNNR
+106 INVSNR
-112 IQAAL
+112 IQSAL

-133 RSNDLLMVVA
+133 RSNDLLMVLS
-143 LRSPR
+143 LRSPEKSR
-148 GTHDTLFLSN
+148 DTLFLSN

-165 DEIKRI
+165 DEIKRL
-171 PGVGDSTVVGA
+171 PGVGDATVVGA
-182 REYSMRVWLH
+182 RDYSMRIWLQ

-203 AEVVAAIRAQNNQYA
+203 AEVIAAVRAQNNQYA
-218 AGKVGQDPAPPGQ
+218 AGKVGQDPAPAGQ

-237 TTGGRLLEAGDFGE
+237 TTGGRLLEAEAFGE

-259 SGLLRLKDVARIELG
+259 GGVLRLKDVARIELG

-283 MDAGPATLMR
+283 MDAGPATLIR

-303 EVATAI
+303 DVAT
-309 RERLKQLEPG
+309 RVRQRLDQLSLS
-319 FPEDIEASVPFDTT
+319 FPADVEATVPFDTT
-333 GVVSASIGKVL
+333 EVVSASIEKVVV
-344 KTLAEA
+344 TLLEA
-350 ALLVVLV
+350 ALLVVAV
-357 VYLFLQSWRATLIP
+357 VYLFLQNWRATLIP
-371 LLAVPVSLIGTL
+371 VLAVPVSLIGTL

-390 LSINQFSLFAMVLV
+390 LSLNQFSLFAMVLV

-417 NVERLIR
+417 NVERLMR
-424 TRGLSAREAAVEAM
+424 TRGLSAREASVEAM
-438 TEVSGALV
+438 REVSGALV

-480 GVLSGV
+480 VVLSGL
-486 VALTLTP
+486 VALTLAP
-493 ALCARLLDPPQGS
+493 AMCARLLKDGPRE
-506 TGHAESRLFAPFNR
+506 ARLFAPFNR
-520 AFAALTGAYTST
+520 GFRWLTGAYAGM
-532 VAALLRRGAL
+532 VATLLRRGVL
-542 GVTLFVVLLAADA
+542 GMLLFGVLIASDV
-555 WLFART
+555 WLFRQM

-567 AEDRGFVV
+567 AEDRGFIV

-580 PDAASI
+580 PDAASLG
-586 SRTTDYSNAVVSRLR
+586 RTAAYSNAVVERLR
-601 ENPEVDHVTQ
+601 QNPEVVHINQ
-611 FMGLDFISGSS
+611 FMGLDFIGGGS

-628 LFVVLTDW
+628 LFVVLEHW
-636 DERPGQKAIDL
+636 DERPGLKAIDL
-647 AKVYTGQIAGLREG
+647 VKTYTGQIAGLREG

-678 GFEAFVQSRDNNE
+678 GFEGFVQSRASNE
-691 PEALAKAVGAFN
+691 PRDLAKVVSAFT

-712 SDIRSTFKPKL
+712 TDIRSTFKPAH
-723 AQLRVDID
+723 AQLKVDVD

-738 GVSLDDLYATLQATI
+738 GVSLDDVYATLQATI
-753 GALYVNDFNRSGR
+753 GQLYVNDFNRDGR
-766 TFRVQVQSEAEYRS
+766 TFRVQVQSEADYRS
-780 RPEDVGRPYVRGAGG
+780 RPEDIGRAYVRGAGG
-795 AMVPLAALVN
+795 TMVPLAALIAVK
-805 VRPVAGPEFLERF
+805 PVVGPEFLERF
-818 NGFLAAKVLGAGVA
+818 DGFLAAKVLGAGIP

-841 RVEEIAAQ
+841 RVEQIAAES
-849 TLPEGYTLAWTGQA
+849 LPEGYALAWTGQA

-868 TGRAALVAAGFAV
+868 TGHAALVAAGFAV

-908 LLGALLAVAVRQM
+908 LLGALLAIRLREM
-921 PADIYFNIGLV
+921 PGDIYFNIGLV

-945 LEFAAQKMTLGMAP
+945 LEFAAQKLAAGMAVT
-959 AEAALDAAKQRF
+959 EAALEAARQRF
-971 RPIVMTSMAF
+971 RPIIMTSLAF
-981 VLGVVP
+981 MLGVAP
-987 LLFAQGAGAG
+987 LLFAEGAGAG
-997 ARQSMGTGVFGGMLM
+997 ARQSMGTGVFGGMLL
-1012 ATFVAPLFVPLFFR
+1012 ATVVAPLFVPLFFR
-1026 LLTRVRGRR
+1026 LLTPSR
-1035 ADAAGLR
+1035 ADQAERDRLR

>member
-12 FAIVIGLVL
+12 FAVVIGLVL

-67 EEQLNGVE
+67 EEQINGVE
-75 GLLYFSSQSAS
+75 GLLYFTSQAAS

-94 TFESGTDADQAA
+94 TFETGTDADQAA
-106 INVNNR
+106 INVSNR

-133 RSNDLLMVVA
+133 RSNDLLVVVA
-143 LRSPR
+143 LRSPKKTR
-148 GTHDTLFLSN
+148 DTLFLSN

-171 PGVGDSTVVGA
+171 PGVGDATIVGA
-182 REYSMRVWLH
+182 RDYSMRVWLR

-218 AGKVGQDPAPPGQ
+218 AGKVGQDPAPPDQ

-237 TTGGRLLEAGDFGE
+237 TTGGRLLEPEAFGE
-251 IVVRAAGS
+251 IVVRANSNG
-259 SGLLRLKDVARIELG
+259 GVLRLKDLARIELG

-283 MDAGPATLMR
+283 LDAGPATLIR
-293 VFLRPGANAL
+293 VFLRPGSNAL
-303 EVATAI
+303 DVATKVRA
-309 RERLKQLEPG
+309 RLDELQTG
-319 FPEDIEASVPFDTT
+319 FPEDVEVSIPFDTT
-333 GVVSASIGKVL
+333 EVVKASIHEVVV
-344 KTLAEA
+344 TLGEA

-357 VYLFLQSWRATLIP
+357 VYLFLQNWRATLIP
-371 LLAVPVSLIGTL
+371 VLAVPVSLIGTL

-390 LSINQFSLFAMVLV
+390 LSVNQFSLFAMVLV

-417 NVERLIR
+417 NVERLMR

-438 TEVSGALV
+438 GEVSGALI

-472 FAITVAIA
+472 FAVTVAIA
-480 GVLSGV
+480 VVLSGV

-493 ALCARLLDPPQGS
+493 ALCARLLPD
-506 TGHAESRLFAPFNR
+506 GHHEPKLFAPFNR
-520 AFAALTGAYTST
+520 GFERLTGAYAGV
-532 VAALLRRGAL
+532 VATLLRRGAL
-542 GVTLFVVLLAADA
+542 GLTLFVALVAGDV
-555 WLFART
+555 WLFGRT

-580 PDAASI
+580 PDAASLG
-586 SRTTDYSNAVVSRLR
+586 RTTAYSNAVVTRLR
-601 ENPEVDHVTQ
+601 ENPEVSHITQ

-628 LFVVLTDW
+628 LFVVLSDW

-647 AKVYTGQIAGLREG
+647 AKAYMRQIGPLREG

-678 GFEAFVQSRDNNE
+678 GFEGFVQSRSSND
-691 PEALAKAVGAFN
+691 PEGLAKAVGAFT

-712 SDIRSTFKPKL
+712 TDIRGTFKPNL
-723 AQLRVDID
+723 AQLRVDVD

-766 TFRVQVQSEAEYRS
+766 TFRVQVQSEADFRS
-780 RPEDVGRPYVRGAGG
+780 RPEDIGRPYVRGAGG
-795 AMVPLAALVN
+795 AMVPLAALVS
-805 VRPVAGPEFLERF
+805 VRPAVGPEFLERF
-818 NGFLAAKVLGAGVA
+818 DGFLAAKVLGSGVP

-841 RVEEIAAQ
+841 RVEEIATQ
-849 TLPEGYTLAWTGQA
+849 TLPEGYRLAWTGQA

-868 TGRAALVAAGFAV
+868 TGNAALVAAGFAV

-896 LPLAVVMSVPFA
+896 LPIAVVMSVPFA
-908 LLGALLAVAVRQM
+908 LLGALLALAIRAM
-921 PADIYFNIGLV
+921 PSDIYFNIGLI

-945 LEFAAQKMTLGMAP
+945 LEFAAQKQAQGMAP
-959 AEAALDAAKQRF
+959 AEAALEAARQRF
-971 RPIVMTSMAF
+971 RPIIMTSMAF
-981 VLGVVP
+981 VLGVAP
-987 LLFAQGAGAG
+987 LIFAEGAGAG

-1012 ATFVAPLFVPLFFR
+1012 ATIVAPLFVPLFFK
-1026 LLTRVRGRR
+1026 LLSRWRAASTGAEVR
-1035 ADAAGLR
+1035 
-1042 EVGGP
+1042 P

>member
-12 FAIVIGLVL
+12 FAVVIGLVL

-67 EEQLNGVE
+67 EEQINGVE
-75 GLLYFSSQSAS
+75 GLLYFTSQAAS

-94 TFESGTDADQAA
+94 TFETGTDADQAA
-106 INVNNR
+106 INVSNR

-133 RSNDLLMVVA
+133 RSNDLLVVVA
-143 LRSPR
+143 LRSPKKTR
-148 GTHDTLFLSN
+148 DTLFLSN

-171 PGVGDSTVVGA
+171 PGVGDATIVGA
-182 REYSMRVWLH
+182 RDYSMRVWLR

-218 AGKVGQDPAPPGQ
+218 AGKVGQDPAPPDQ

-237 TTGGRLLEAGDFGE
+237 TTGGRLLEPEAFGE
-251 IVVRAAGS
+251 IVVRANSNG
-259 SGLLRLKDVARIELG
+259 GVLRLKDLARIELG

-283 MDAGPATLMR
+283 LDAGPATLIR
-293 VFLRPGANAL
+293 VFLRPGSNAL
-303 EVATAI
+303 DVATKVRA
-309 RERLKQLEPG
+309 RLDELQTG
-319 FPEDIEASVPFDTT
+319 FPEDVEASIPFDTT
-333 GVVSASIGKVL
+333 EVVKASIHEVVV
-344 KTLAEA
+344 TLGEA

-357 VYLFLQSWRATLIP
+357 VYLFLQNWRATLIP
-371 LLAVPVSLIGTL
+371 VLAVPVSLIGTL

-390 LSINQFSLFAMVLV
+390 LSVNQFSLFAMVLV

-417 NVERLIR
+417 NVERLMR

-438 TEVSGALV
+438 GEVSGALI

-472 FAITVAIA
+472 FAVTVAIA
-480 GVLSGV
+480 VVLSGV

-493 ALCARLLDPPQGS
+493 ALCARLLPD
-506 TGHAESRLFAPFNR
+506 GHHEPKLFAPFNR
-520 AFAALTGAYTST
+520 GFERLTGAYAGV
-532 VAALLRRGAL
+532 VATLLRRGAL
-542 GVTLFVVLLAADA
+542 GLALFVALVAGDV
-555 WLFART
+555 WLFGRT

-580 PDAASI
+580 PDAASLG
-586 SRTTDYSNAVVSRLR
+586 RTTAYSNAVVTRLR
-601 ENPEVDHVTQ
+601 ENPEVSHITQ

-628 LFVVLTDW
+628 LFVVLSDW

-647 AKVYTGQIAGLREG
+647 AKAYMRQIGPLREG

-678 GFEAFVQSRDNNE
+678 GFEGFVQSRSSND
-691 PEALAKAVGAFN
+691 PEGLAKAVGAFT

-712 SDIRSTFKPKL
+712 TDIRGTFKPNL
-723 AQLRVDID
+723 AQLRVDVD

-766 TFRVQVQSEAEYRS
+766 TFRVQVQSEADFRS
-780 RPEDVGRPYVRGAGG
+780 RPEDIGRPYVRGAGG
-795 AMVPLAALVN
+795 AMVPLAALVS
-805 VRPVAGPEFLERF
+805 VRPAVGPEFLERF
-818 NGFLAAKVLGAGVA
+818 DGFLAAKVLGSGVP

-841 RVEEIAAQ
+841 RVEAIAAQ
-849 TLPEGYTLAWTGQA
+849 TLPEGYRLAWTGQA

-868 TGRAALVAAGFAV
+868 TGNAALVAAGFAV

-896 LPLAVVMSVPFA
+896 LPIAVVMSVPFA
-908 LLGALLAVAVRQM
+908 LLGALLALAIRAM
-921 PADIYFNIGLV
+921 PSDIYFNIGLI

-945 LEFAAQKMTLGMAP
+945 LEFAAQKQAQGMAP
-959 AEAALDAAKQRF
+959 AEAALEAARQRF
-971 RPIVMTSMAF
+971 RPIIMTSMAF
-981 VLGVVP
+981 VLGVAP
-987 LLFAQGAGAG
+987 LIFAEGAGAG

-1012 ATFVAPLFVPLFFR
+1012 ATIVAPLFVPLFFK
-1026 LLTRVRGRR
+1026 LLSRWRAASTGAEVR
-1035 ADAAGLR
+1035 
-1042 EVGGP
+1042 P

>member
-12 FAIVIGLVL
+12 FAVVIGLVL

-67 EEQLNGVE
+67 EEQINGVE
-75 GLLYFSSQSAS
+75 GLLYFTSQAAS

-94 TFESGTDADQAA
+94 TFETGTDADQAA
-106 INVNNR
+106 INVSNR

-133 RSNDLLMVVA
+133 RSNDLLVVVA
-143 LRSPR
+143 LRSPKKTR
-148 GTHDTLFLSN
+148 DTLFLSN

-171 PGVGDSTVVGA
+171 PGVGDATIVGA
-182 REYSMRVWLH
+182 RDYSMRVWLR

-218 AGKVGQDPAPPGQ
+218 AGKVGQDPAPPDQ

-237 TTGGRLLEAGDFGE
+237 TTGGRLLEPEAFGE
-251 IVVRAAGS
+251 IVVRANSNG
-259 SGLLRLKDVARIELG
+259 GVLRLKDLARIELG

-283 MDAGPATLMR
+283 LDAGPATLIR
-293 VFLRPGANAL
+293 VFLRPGSNAL
-303 EVATAI
+303 DVATKVRA
-309 RERLKQLEPG
+309 RLDELQTG
-319 FPEDIEASVPFDTT
+319 FPEDVEASIPFDTT
-333 GVVSASIGKVL
+333 EVVKASIHEVVV
-344 KTLAEA
+344 TLGEA

-357 VYLFLQSWRATLIP
+357 VYLFLQNWRATLIP
-371 LLAVPVSLIGTL
+371 VLAVPVSLIGTL

-390 LSINQFSLFAMVLV
+390 LSVNQFSLFAMVLV

-417 NVERLIR
+417 NVERLMR

-438 TEVSGALV
+438 GEVSGALI

-472 FAITVAIA
+472 FAVTVAIA
-480 GVLSGV
+480 VVLSGV

-493 ALCARLLDPPQGS
+493 ALCARLLPD
-506 TGHAESRLFAPFNR
+506 GHHEPKLFAPFNR
-520 AFAALTGAYTST
+520 GFERLTGAYAGV
-532 VAALLRRGAL
+532 VATLLRRGAL
-542 GVTLFVVLLAADA
+542 GLALFVALVAGDV
-555 WLFART
+555 WLFGRT

-580 PDAASI
+580 PDAASLG
-586 SRTTDYSNAVVSRLR
+586 RTTAYSNAVVTRLR
-601 ENPEVDHVTQ
+601 ENPEVSHITQ

-628 LFVVLTDW
+628 LFVVLSDW

-647 AKVYTGQIAGLREG
+647 AKAYMRQIGPLREG

-678 GFEAFVQSRDNNE
+678 GFEGFVQSRSSND
-691 PEALAKAVGAFN
+691 PEGLAKAVGAFT

-712 SDIRSTFKPKL
+712 TDIRSTFKPAL
-723 AQLRVDID
+723 AQLRVDVD

-766 TFRVQVQSEAEYRS
+766 TFRVQVQSEADFRS
-780 RPEDVGRPYVRGAGG
+780 RPEDIGRPYVRGAGG
-795 AMVPLAALVN
+795 AMVPLAALVS
-805 VRPVAGPEFLERF
+805 VRPAVGPEFLERF
-818 NGFLAAKVLGAGVA
+818 DGFLAAKVLGSGVP

-849 TLPEGYTLAWTGQA
+849 TLPEGYRLAWTGQA

-868 TGRAALVAAGFAV
+868 TGNAALVAAGFAV

-896 LPLAVVMSVPFA
+896 LPIAVVMSVPFA
-908 LLGALLAVAVRQM
+908 LLGALLALAIRAM
-921 PADIYFNIGLV
+921 PSDIYFNIGLI

-945 LEFAAQKMTLGMAP
+945 LEFAAQKQAQGMAP
-959 AEAALDAAKQRF
+959 AEAALEAARQRF
-971 RPIVMTSMAF
+971 RPIIMTSMAF
-981 VLGVVP
+981 VLGVAP
-987 LLFAQGAGAG
+987 LIFAEGAGAG

-1012 ATFVAPLFVPLFFR
+1012 ATIVAPLFVPLFFK
-1026 LLTRVRGRR
+1026 LLSRWRTASTGAEVR
-1035 ADAAGLR
+1035 
-1042 EVGGP
+1042 P

>member
-12 FAIVIGLVL
+12 FAVVIGLVL

-67 EEQLNGVE
+67 EEQINGVE
-75 GLLYFSSQSAS
+75 GLLYFTSQAAS

-94 TFESGTDADQAA
+94 TFETGTDADQAA
-106 INVNNR
+106 INVSNR

-133 RSNDLLMVVA
+133 RSNDLLVVVA
-143 LRSPR
+143 LRSPKKTR
-148 GTHDTLFLSN
+148 DTLFLSN

-171 PGVGDSTVVGA
+171 PGVGDATIVGA
-182 REYSMRVWLH
+182 RDYSMRVWLR

-218 AGKVGQDPAPPGQ
+218 AGKVGQDPAPPDQ

-237 TTGGRLLEAGDFGE
+237 TTGGRLLEPEAFGE
-251 IVVRAAGS
+251 IVVRANSNG
-259 SGLLRLKDVARIELG
+259 GVLRLKDLARIELG

-283 MDAGPATLMR
+283 LDAGPATLIR
-293 VFLRPGANAL
+293 VFLRPGSNAL
-303 EVATAI
+303 DVATKVRA
-309 RERLKQLEPG
+309 RLDELQTG
-319 FPEDIEASVPFDTT
+319 FPEDVEVSIPFDTT
-333 GVVSASIGKVL
+333 EVVKASIHEVVV
-344 KTLAEA
+344 TLGEA

-357 VYLFLQSWRATLIP
+357 VYLFLQNWRATLIP
-371 LLAVPVSLIGTL
+371 VLAVPVSLIGTL

-390 LSINQFSLFAMVLV
+390 LSVNQFSLFAMVLV

-417 NVERLIR
+417 NVERLMR

-438 TEVSGALV
+438 GEVSGALI

-472 FAITVAIA
+472 FAVTVAIA
-480 GVLSGV
+480 VVLSGV

-493 ALCARLLDPPQGS
+493 ALCARLLPD
-506 TGHAESRLFAPFNR
+506 GHHEPKLFAPFNR
-520 AFAALTGAYTST
+520 GFERLTGAYAGV
-532 VAALLRRGAL
+532 VATLLRRGAL
-542 GVTLFVVLLAADA
+542 GLALFVALVAGDV
-555 WLFART
+555 WLFGRT

-580 PDAASI
+580 PDAASLG
-586 SRTTDYSNAVVSRLR
+586 RTTAYSNAVVTRLR
-601 ENPEVDHVTQ
+601 ENPEVSHITQ

-628 LFVVLTDW
+628 LFVVLSDW

-647 AKVYTGQIAGLREG
+647 AKAYMRQIGPLREG

-678 GFEAFVQSRDNNE
+678 GFEGFVQSRSSND
-691 PEALAKAVGAFN
+691 PEGLAKAVGAFT

-712 SDIRSTFKPKL
+712 TDIRGTFKPTL
-723 AQLRVDID
+723 AQLRVDVD

-766 TFRVQVQSEAEYRS
+766 TFRVQVQSEADFRS
-780 RPEDVGRPYVRGAGG
+780 RPEDIGRPYVRGAGG
-795 AMVPLAALVN
+795 AMVPLAALVS
-805 VRPVAGPEFLERF
+805 VRPAVGPEFLERF
-818 NGFLAAKVLGAGVA
+818 DGFLAAKVLGSGVP

-841 RVEEIAAQ
+841 RVEAIAAQ
-849 TLPEGYTLAWTGQA
+849 TLPEGYRLAWTGQA

-868 TGRAALVAAGFAV
+868 TGNAALVAAGFAV

-896 LPLAVVMSVPFA
+896 LPIAVVMSVPFA
-908 LLGALLAVAVRQM
+908 LLGALLALAIRAM
-921 PADIYFNIGLV
+921 PSDIYFNIGLI

-945 LEFAAQKMTLGMAP
+945 LEFAAQKQAQGMAP
-959 AEAALDAAKQRF
+959 AEAALEAARQRF
-971 RPIVMTSMAF
+971 RPIIMTSMAF
-981 VLGVVP
+981 VLGVAP
-987 LLFAQGAGAG
+987 LIFAEGAGAG

-1012 ATFVAPLFVPLFFR
+1012 ATIVAPLFVPLFFK
-1026 LLTRVRGRR
+1026 LLSRWRAASTGAEVR
-1035 ADAAGLR
+1035 
-1042 EVGGP
+1042 P

>member
-12 FAIVIGLVL
+12 FAVVIGLVL

-33 VSEYPE
+33 LSEYPE

-67 EEQLNGVE
+67 EEQINGVE
-75 GLLYFSSQSAS
+75 GLLYFTSQAAS

-94 TFESGTDADQAA
+94 TFETGTDADQAA
-106 INVNNR
+106 INVSNR

-133 RSNDLLMVVA
+133 RSNDLLVVVA
-143 LRSPR
+143 LRSPKKTR
-148 GTHDTLFLSN
+148 DTLFLSN

-171 PGVGDSTVVGA
+171 PGVGDATIVGA
-182 REYSMRVWLH
+182 RDYSMRVWLR

-218 AGKVGQDPAPPGQ
+218 AGKVGQDPAPPDQ

-237 TTGGRLLEAGDFGE
+237 TTGGRLLEPEAFGE
-251 IVVRAAGS
+251 IVVRANSNG
-259 SGLLRLKDVARIELG
+259 GVLRLKDLARIELG

-283 MDAGPATLMR
+283 LDAGPATLIR
-293 VFLRPGANAL
+293 VFLRPGSNAL
-303 EVATAI
+303 DVATKVRA
-309 RERLKQLEPG
+309 RLDELQTG
-319 FPEDIEASVPFDTT
+319 FPEDVEASIPFDTT
-333 GVVSASIGKVL
+333 EVVKASIHEVVV
-344 KTLAEA
+344 TLGEA

-357 VYLFLQSWRATLIP
+357 VYLFLQNWRATLIP
-371 LLAVPVSLIGTL
+371 VLAVPVSLIGTL

-390 LSINQFSLFAMVLV
+390 LSVNQFSLFAMVLV

-417 NVERLIR
+417 NVERLMR

-438 TEVSGALV
+438 GEVSGALI

-472 FAITVAIA
+472 FAVTVAIA
-480 GVLSGV
+480 VVLSGV

-493 ALCARLLDPPQGS
+493 ALCARLLPD
-506 TGHAESRLFAPFNR
+506 GHHEPKLFAPFNR
-520 AFAALTGAYTST
+520 GFERLTGAYAGV
-532 VAALLRRGAL
+532 VATLLRRGAL
-542 GVTLFVVLLAADA
+542 GLALFVALVAGDV
-555 WLFART
+555 WLFGRT

-580 PDAASI
+580 PDAASLG
-586 SRTTDYSNAVVSRLR
+586 RTTAYSNAVVTRLR
-601 ENPEVDHVTQ
+601 ENPEVSHITQ

-628 LFVVLTDW
+628 LFVVLSDW

-647 AKVYTGQIAGLREG
+647 AKAYMRQIGPLREG

-678 GFEAFVQSRDNNE
+678 GFEGFVQSRSSND
-691 PEALAKAVGAFN
+691 PEGLAKAVGAFT

-712 SDIRSTFKPKL
+712 TDIRGTFKPNL
-723 AQLRVDID
+723 AQLRVDVD

-766 TFRVQVQSEAEYRS
+766 TFRVQVQSEADFRS
-780 RPEDVGRPYVRGAGG
+780 RPEDIGRPYVRGAGG
-795 AMVPLAALVN
+795 AMVPLAALVS
-805 VRPVAGPEFLERF
+805 VRPAVGPEFLERF
-818 NGFLAAKVLGAGVA
+818 DGFLAAKVLGSGVP

-849 TLPEGYTLAWTGQA
+849 TLPEGYRLAWTGQA

-868 TGRAALVAAGFAV
+868 TGNAALVAAGFAV

-896 LPLAVVMSVPFA
+896 LPIAVVMSVPFA
-908 LLGALLAVAVRQM
+908 LLGALLALAIRAM
-921 PADIYFNIGLV
+921 PSDIYFNIGLI

-945 LEFAAQKMTLGMAP
+945 LEFAAQKQAQGMAP
-959 AEAALDAAKQRF
+959 AEAALEAARQRF
-971 RPIVMTSMAF
+971 RPIIMTSMAF
-981 VLGVVP
+981 VLGVAP
-987 LLFAQGAGAG
+987 LIFAEGAGAG

-1012 ATFVAPLFVPLFFR
+1012 ATIVAPLFVPLFFK
-1026 LLTRVRGRR
+1026 LLSRWRAASTGAEVR
-1035 ADAAGLR
+1035 
-1042 EVGGP
+1042 P

>member
-21 VVAGLIALPQLP
+21 VTAGLVALPQLP

-47 QANYPG
+47 QATYPG

-75 GLLYFSSQSAS
+75 GLLYFNSQAAS

-94 TFESGTDADQAA
+94 TFETGTEADQAA

-133 RSNDLLMVVA
+133 RSNDLLMVLS
-143 LRSPR
+143 LRSPEKSR
-148 GTHDTLFLSN
+148 DTLFLSN

-165 DEIKRI
+165 DEIKRL
-171 PGVGDSTVVGA
+171 PGVGDATVVGA
-182 REYSMRVWLH
+182 RDYSMRIWLH

-203 AEVVAAIRAQNNQYA
+203 AEVIAAVRAQNNQYA
-218 AGKVGQDPAPPGQ
+218 AGKVGQDPAPVGQ

-237 TTGGRLLEAGDFGE
+237 TTGGRLLEAEAFGE

-259 SGLLRLKDVARIELG
+259 GGVLRLKDVARIELG

-283 MDAGPATLMR
+283 MDAGPATLIR

-303 EVATAI
+303 NVAT
-309 RERLKQLEPG
+309 RVRQRLDELSVS
-319 FPEDIEASVPFDTT
+319 FPADVEATVPFDTT
-333 GVVSASIGKVL
+333 EVVTASIEKVVT
-344 KTLAEA
+344 TLLEA
-350 ALLVVLV
+350 ALLVVAV
-357 VYLFLQSWRATLIP
+357 VYLFLQNWRATLIP
-371 LLAVPVSLIGTL
+371 VLAVPVSLIGTL
-383 AGLYLLG
+383 AGLYLLD
-390 LSINQFSLFAMVLV
+390 LSLNQFSLFAMVLV

-417 NVERLIR
+417 NVERLMR
-424 TRGLSAREAAVEAM
+424 TRGLNAREASVEAM
-438 TEVSGALV
+438 REVSGALV

-480 GVLSGV
+480 VVLSGV

-493 ALCARLLDPPQGS
+493 ALCARLLDG
-506 TGHAESRLFAPFNR
+506 GHGEPSRLFAPFNR
-520 AFAALTGAYTST
+520 GFQRLTGAYAGI
-532 VAALLRRGAL
+532 VATLLRRGVL
-542 GVTLFVVLLAADA
+542 GMLLFGVLIVSDV
-555 WLFART
+555 WLFRQM

-567 AEDRGFVV
+567 AEDRGFIV

-580 PDAASI
+580 PDAASL
-586 SRTTDYSNAVVSRLR
+586 SRTTAYSNAVVERLQR
-601 ENPEVDHVTQ
+601 NPEVAHINQ
-611 FMGLDFISGSS
+611 FMGLDFIGGGS

-628 LFVVLTDW
+628 LFVVLDHW
-636 DERPGQKAIDL
+636 DERPGLKAIDL
-647 AKVYTGQIAGLREG
+647 VKTYTGQIRDLREG

-678 GFEAFVQSRDNNE
+678 GFEGFVQSRVSNE
-691 PEALAKAVGAFN
+691 PADLAKVVSGFT
-703 DALKADPLL
+703 DALKADPMLT
-712 SDIRSTFKPKL
+712 DIRSTFKPAL
-723 AQLRVDID
+723 AQLKVEVD

-738 GVSLDDLYATLQATI
+738 GVALDDLYATLQATI
-753 GALYVNDFNRSGR
+753 GQLYVNDFNRSGR
-766 TFRVQVQSEAEYRS
+766 TFRVQVQSEADYRS
-780 RPEDVGRPYVRGAGG
+780 RPEDIGRAYVRGAGG
-795 AMVPLAALVN
+795 AMVPLAALITIK
-805 VRPVAGPEFLERF
+805 PVVGPELLERF
-818 NGFLAAKVLGAGVA
+818 DGFLSAKVLGAGVP
-832 GSSSGEVIR
+832 GSSSGAVIR

-849 TLPEGYTLAWTGQA
+849 TLPEGYSLAWTGQA

-908 LLGALLAVAVRQM
+908 LLGALLAIRLRDM
-921 PADIYFNIGLV
+921 PGDIYFNIGLI

-945 LEFAAQKMTLGMAP
+945 LEFAAQKLAVGMSV
-959 AEAALDAAKQRF
+959 AEAALEAARQRF
-971 RPIVMTSMAF
+971 RPIIMTSLAF
-981 VLGVVP
+981 MLGVAP
-987 LLFAQGAGAG
+987 LLFAEGAGAG
-997 ARQSMGTGVFGGMLM
+997 ARQSMGTGVFGGMLL
-1012 ATFVAPLFVPLFFR
+1012 ATVVAPLFVPLFFR
-1026 LLTRVRGRR
+1026 LLTPSR
-1035 ADAAGLR
+1035 ADQAARDGLR

>member
-12 FAIVIGLVL
+12 FAVVIGLVL

-67 EEQLNGVE
+67 EEQINGVE
-75 GLLYFSSQSAS
+75 GLLYFTSQAAS

-94 TFESGTDADQAA
+94 TFETGTDADQAA
-106 INVNNR
+106 INVSNR

-133 RSNDLLMVVA
+133 RSNDLLVVVA
-143 LRSPR
+143 LRSPKKTR
-148 GTHDTLFLSN
+148 DTLFLSN

-171 PGVGDSTVVGA
+171 PGVGDATIVGA
-182 REYSMRVWLH
+182 RDYSMRVWLR

-218 AGKVGQDPAPPGQ
+218 AGKVGQDPAPPDQ

-237 TTGGRLLEAGDFGE
+237 TTSGRLLEPEAFGE
-251 IVVRAAGS
+251 IVVRANSNG
-259 SGLLRLKDVARIELG
+259 GVLRLKDLARIELG

-283 MDAGPATLMR
+283 LDAGPATLIR
-293 VFLRPGANAL
+293 VFLRPGSNAL
-303 EVATAI
+303 DVATKVRA
-309 RERLKQLEPG
+309 RLDELQTG
-319 FPEDIEASVPFDTT
+319 FPEDVEASIPFDTT
-333 GVVSASIGKVL
+333 EVVKASIHEVVM
-344 KTLAEA
+344 TLGEA

-357 VYLFLQSWRATLIP
+357 VYLFLQNWRATLIP
-371 LLAVPVSLIGTL
+371 VLAVPVSLIGTL

-390 LSINQFSLFAMVLV
+390 LSVNQFSLFAMVLV

-417 NVERLIR
+417 NVERLMR

-438 TEVSGALV
+438 GEVSGALI

-472 FAITVAIA
+472 FAVTVAIA
-480 GVLSGV
+480 VVLSGV

-493 ALCARLLDPPQGS
+493 ALCARLLPD
-506 TGHAESRLFAPFNR
+506 GHHEPKLFAPFNR
-520 AFAALTGAYTST
+520 GFERLTGAYAGV
-532 VAALLRRGAL
+532 VATLLRRGAL
-542 GVTLFVVLLAADA
+542 GLALFVGLVAGDV
-555 WLFART
+555 WLFGRT

-580 PDAASI
+580 PDAASLG
-586 SRTTDYSNAVVSRLR
+586 RTTAYSNAVVTRLR
-601 ENPEVDHVTQ
+601 ENPEVSHITQ

-628 LFVVLTDW
+628 LFVVLSDW

-647 AKVYTGQIAGLREG
+647 AKAYMRQIGPLREG

-678 GFEAFVQSRDNNE
+678 GFEGFVQSRSSND
-691 PEALAKAVGAFN
+691 PEGLAKAVGAFT

-712 SDIRSTFKPKL
+712 TDIRGTFKPTL
-723 AQLRVDID
+723 AQLRVDVD

-766 TFRVQVQSEAEYRS
+766 TFRVQVQSEADFRS
-780 RPEDVGRPYVRGAGG
+780 RPEDIGRPYVRGAGG
-795 AMVPLAALVN
+795 AMVPLAALVS
-805 VRPVAGPEFLERF
+805 VRPAVGPEFLERF
-818 NGFLAAKVLGAGVA
+818 DGFLAAKVLGSGVP

-849 TLPEGYTLAWTGQA
+849 TLPEGYRLAWTGQA

-868 TGRAALVAAGFAV
+868 TGNAALVAAGFAV

-896 LPLAVVMSVPFA
+896 LPIAVVMSVPFA
-908 LLGALLAVAVRQM
+908 LLGALLALAIRAM
-921 PADIYFNIGLV
+921 PSDIYFNIGLI

-945 LEFAAQKMTLGMAP
+945 LEFAAQKQAQGMAP
-959 AEAALDAAKQRF
+959 AEAALEAARQRF
-971 RPIVMTSMAF
+971 RPIIMTSMAF
-981 VLGVVP
+981 VLGVAP
-987 LLFAQGAGAG
+987 LIFAEGAGAG

-1012 ATFVAPLFVPLFFR
+1012 ATIVAPLFVPLFFK
-1026 LLTRVRGRR
+1026 LLSRWRAASTGAEVR
-1035 ADAAGLR
+1035 
-1042 EVGGP
+1042 P

>member
-1 MNSRY
+1 MDSRY

-21 VVAGLIALPQLP
+21 VAAGLIALPQLP

-39 VAPPSVQI
+39 VAPPSVQV
-47 QANYPG
+47 QATYPG

-75 GLLYFSSQSAS
+75 GLLYFNSQSAS
-86 NGTLQTTV
+86 NGTLQTNV
-94 TFESGTDADQAA
+94 TFETGTDADQAA
-106 INVNNR
+106 INVSNR
-112 IQAAL
+112 IQSAL

-133 RSNDLLMVVA
+133 RSNDLLMVLS
-143 LRSPR
+143 LRSPQKSR
-148 GTHDTLFLSN
+148 DTLFLSN

-165 DEIKRI
+165 DEVKRI
-171 PGVGDSTVVGA
+171 PGVGDATVVGA
-182 REYSMRVWLH
+182 RDYSMRIWLQ

-203 AEVVAAIRAQNNQYA
+203 AEVIAAVRAQNNQYA
-218 AGKVGQDPAPPGQ
+218 AGKVGQEPAPAGQ

-237 TTGGRLLEAGDFGE
+237 TTGGRLLEAEAFAE
-251 IVVRAAGS
+251 IVVRAAGN
-259 SGLLRLKDVARIELG
+259 GGILRLKDVARIELG

-283 MDAGPATLMR
+283 MDAGPATLIR

-303 EVATAI
+303 DVAT
-309 RERLKQLEPG
+309 RVRQRLTELSTN
-319 FPEDIEASVPFDTT
+319 FPADVEATVPFDTT
-333 GVVSASIGKVL
+333 AVVTASIEKVVL
-344 KTLAEA
+344 TLLEA
-350 ALLVVLV
+350 ALLVVAV
-357 VYLFLQSWRATLIP
+357 VYLFLQNWRATLIP
-371 LLAVPVSLIGTL
+371 VLAVPVSLIGTL

-390 LSINQFSLFAMVLV
+390 LSLNQFSLFAMVLV

-417 NVERLIR
+417 NVERLMR
-424 TRGLSAREAAVEAM
+424 TRGLNAHEASIEAM
-438 TEVSGALV
+438 REVSGALV

-480 GVLSGV
+480 VVLSGV

-493 ALCARLLDPPQGS
+493 ALCARLLDGGHGQPP
-506 TGHAESRLFAPFNR
+506 RLFAPFNR
-520 AFAALTGAYTST
+520 GFQRLTGAYADVVTT
-532 VAALLRRGAL
+532 LLRRGVL
-542 GVTLFVVLLAADA
+542 GMVLFGVLLASDV
-555 WLFART
+555 WLFRQM

-567 AEDRGFVV
+567 AEDRGFIV

-580 PDAASI
+580 PDAASLG
-586 SRTTDYSNAVVSRLR
+586 RTTAYSNTVVERLR
-601 ENPEVDHVTQ
+601 QNPEVAHINQ
-611 FMGLDFISGSS
+611 FMGLDFIGGGS

-628 LFVVLTDW
+628 LFVVLDHW
-636 DERPGQKAIDL
+636 DERPGLKAIDL
-647 AKVYTGQIAGLREG
+647 VKTYTKQISGLREG

-673 IGTAG
+673 LGTAG
-678 GFEAFVQSRDNNE
+678 GFEAFVQSRASNE
-691 PEALAKAVGAFN
+691 PQALAKVMSGFT

-712 SDIRSTFKPKL
+712 TDIRTTFKPAL
-723 AQLRVDID
+723 AQLRVEVD

-738 GVSLDDLYATLQATI
+738 GVGLDDLYATLQATI
-753 GALYVNDFNRSGR
+753 GTLYVNDFNRSGR
-766 TFRVQVQSEAEYRS
+766 TFRVQVQSEADYRS
-780 RPEDVGRPYVRGAGG
+780 RPEDIGRAYVRGAAG
-795 AMVPLAALVN
+795 AMVPLAALITVTPT
-805 VRPVAGPEFLERF
+805 VGPELLERF
-818 NGFLAAKVLGAGVA
+818 DGFLSAKVLGAGIP

-849 TLPEGYTLAWTGQA
+849 NLPEGYSLAWTGQA

-868 TGRAALVAAGFAV
+868 TGNAALVAAGFAV

-908 LLGALLAVAVRQM
+908 LLGALLAIRLRDM
-921 PADIYFNIGLV
+921 PGDIYFNIGLV

-945 LEFAAQKMTLGMAP
+945 LEFAAQKLSVGLSVT
-959 AEAALDAAKQRF
+959 EAALEAARQRF

-981 VLGVVP
+981 MLGVAP
-987 LLFAQGAGAG
+987 LLFAEGAGAG
-997 ARQSMGTGVFGGMLM
+997 ARQSMGTGVFGGMLL
-1012 ATFVAPLFVPLFFR
+1012 ATVVAPLFVPLFFR
-1026 LLTRVRGRR
+1026 LLTRSRIDPTVG
-1035 ADAAGLR
+1035 AALR

>member
-12 FAIVIGLVL
+12 FAVVIGLVL

-67 EEQLNGVE
+67 EEQINGVE
-75 GLLYFSSQSAS
+75 GLLYFTSQAAS

-94 TFESGTDADQAA
+94 TFETGTDADQAA
-106 INVNNR
+106 INVSNR

-133 RSNDLLMVVA
+133 RSNDLLVVVA
-143 LRSPR
+143 LRSPKKTR
-148 GTHDTLFLSN
+148 DTLFLSN

-171 PGVGDSTVVGA
+171 PGVGDATIVGA
-182 REYSMRVWLH
+182 RDYSMRVWLR

-218 AGKVGQDPAPPGQ
+218 AGKVGQDPAPPDQ

-237 TTGGRLLEAGDFGE
+237 TTSGRLLEPEAFGE
-251 IVVRAAGS
+251 IVVRANSNG
-259 SGLLRLKDVARIELG
+259 GVLRLKDLARIELG

-283 MDAGPATLMR
+283 LDAGPATLIR
-293 VFLRPGANAL
+293 VFLRPGSNAL
-303 EVATAI
+303 DVATKVRA
-309 RERLKQLEPG
+309 RLDELQTG
-319 FPEDIEASVPFDTT
+319 FPEDVEASIPFDTT
-333 GVVSASIGKVL
+333 EVVKASIHEVVM
-344 KTLAEA
+344 TLGEA

-357 VYLFLQSWRATLIP
+357 VYLFLQNWRATLIP
-371 LLAVPVSLIGTL
+371 VLAVPVSLIGTL

-390 LSINQFSLFAMVLV
+390 LSVNQFSLFAMVLV

-417 NVERLIR
+417 NVERLMR

-438 TEVSGALV
+438 GEVSGALI

-472 FAITVAIA
+472 FAVTVAIA
-480 GVLSGV
+480 VVLSGV
-486 VALTLTP
+486 VALSLTP
-493 ALCARLLDPPQGS
+493 ALCARLLPD
-506 TGHAESRLFAPFNR
+506 GHHEPKLFAPFNR
-520 AFAALTGAYTST
+520 GFERLTGAYAGV
-532 VAALLRRGAL
+532 VATLLRRGAL
-542 GVTLFVVLLAADA
+542 GLALFVGLVAGDV
-555 WLFART
+555 WLFGRT

-580 PDAASI
+580 PDTASLG
-586 SRTTDYSNAVVSRLR
+586 RTTAYSNAVVTRLR
-601 ENPEVDHVTQ
+601 ENPEVSHITQ

-628 LFVVLTDW
+628 LFVVLSDW

-647 AKVYTGQIAGLREG
+647 AKAYMRQIGPLREG

-678 GFEAFVQSRDNNE
+678 GFEGFVQSRSSND
-691 PEALAKAVGAFN
+691 PEGLAKAVGAFT

-712 SDIRSTFKPKL
+712 TDIRGTFKPTL
-723 AQLRVDID
+723 AQLRVDVD

-766 TFRVQVQSEAEYRS
+766 TFRVQVQSEADFRS
-780 RPEDVGRPYVRGAGG
+780 RPEDIGRPYVRGAGG
-795 AMVPLAALVN
+795 AMVPLAALVS
-805 VRPVAGPEFLERF
+805 VRPAVGPEFLERF
-818 NGFLAAKVLGAGVA
+818 DGFLAAKVLGSGVPR
-832 GSSSGEVIR
+832 SSSGEVIR

-849 TLPEGYTLAWTGQA
+849 TLPEGYRLAWTGQA

-868 TGRAALVAAGFAV
+868 TGNAALVAAGFAV

-896 LPLAVVMSVPFA
+896 LPIAVVMSVPFA
-908 LLGALLAVAVRQM
+908 LLGALLALAIRAM
-921 PADIYFNIGLV
+921 PSDIYFNIGLI

-945 LEFAAQKMTLGMAP
+945 LEFAAQKQAQGMAP
-959 AEAALDAAKQRF
+959 AEAALEAARQRF
-971 RPIVMTSMAF
+971 RPIIMTSMAF
-981 VLGVVP
+981 VLGVAP
-987 LLFAQGAGAG
+987 LIFAEGAGAG

-1012 ATFVAPLFVPLFFR
+1012 ATIVAPLFVPLFFK
-1026 LLTRVRGRR
+1026 LLSRWRAASTGAEVR
-1035 ADAAGLR
+1035 
-1042 EVGGP
+1042 P

>member
-1 MNSRY
+1 MNSRF

-12 FAIVIGLVL
+12 FAVVIGLVL
-21 VVAGLIALPQLP
+21 VVAGLVALPQLP

-53 ASADTIARTVAGPI
+53 ASADTIARTVAGPL
-67 EEQLNGVE
+67 EEQINGVE
-75 GLLYFSSQSAS
+75 GLLYFNSQAAS

-133 RSNDLLMVVA
+133 RSNDLLLVAA
-143 LRSPR
+143 LRSPKKTR
-148 GTHDTLFLSN
+148 DTLFLSN
-158 YARINVV
+158 FARINVV

-171 PGVGDSTVVGA
+171 PGVGDAGVVGA
-182 REYSMRVWLH
+182 RDYSMRVWLQ

-237 TTGGRLLEAGDFGE
+237 TTGGRLLEPEAFGE

-259 SGLLRLKDVARIELG
+259 GGVLRLRDVARIELG

-283 MDAGPATLMR
+283 LDAGPATLMR

-303 EVATAI
+303 EVATKV
-309 RERLKQLEPG
+309 RERLDELQKS
-319 FPEDIEASVPFDTT
+319 FPDDVEASVPFDTT
-333 GVVSASIGKVL
+333 EVVTASIQKVVE
-344 KTLAEA
+344 TLGEA

-357 VYLFLQSWRATLIP
+357 VYLFLQNWRATLIP
-371 LLAVPVSLIGTL
+371 VLAVPVSLTGTL

-417 NVERLIR
+417 NVERLMR

-438 TEVSGALV
+438 GEVSGALV

-480 GVLSGV
+480 VVLSGV

-493 ALCARLLDPPQGS
+493 ALCARLLGD
-506 TGHAESRLFAPFNR
+506 GHRESRLFAPFNR
-520 AFAALTGAYTST
+520 AFERMTGAYAGV
-532 VAALLRRGAL
+532 VASLLRRGAL
-542 GVTLFVVLLAADA
+542 GVGLFAVLVAGDV

-575 GSLTL
+575 GSVAL
-580 PDAASI
+580 PDAAALG
-586 SRTTDYSNAVVSRLR
+586 RTAAYSNAVVTRLR
-601 ENPEVDHVTQ
+601 QNDEVNHITQ

-628 LFVVLTDW
+628 LFVVLSDW

-647 AKVYTGQIAGLREG
+647 AKAYNGQIAGLREG

-678 GFEAFVQSRDNNE
+678 GFEAFVQSRASNE
-691 PEALAKAVGAFN
+691 PADLAKVASAFTE
-703 DALKADPLL
+703 ALKADPLL
-712 SDIRSTFKPKL
+712 TDIRSTFKPAL
-723 AQLRVDID
+723 AQLRVDVD

-766 TFRVQVQSEAEYRS
+766 TFKVQVQSEADYRS
-780 RPEDVGRPYVRGAGG
+780 RPEDIGRPYVRGAGG
-795 AMVPLAALVN
+795 AMVPLAALVS
-805 VRPVAGPEFLERF
+805 VKPVVGPEFLERF
-818 NGFLAAKVLGAGVA
+818 DGFLSAKVLGAGIP

-849 TLPEGYTLAWTGQA
+849 TLPEGYSLAWTGQA

-896 LPLAVVMSVPFA
+896 LPVAVVMSVPFA
-908 LLGALLAVAVRQM
+908 LLGALLAIALRAM
-921 PADIYFNIGLV
+921 PADIYFNIGLI

-945 LEFAAQKMTLGMAP
+945 LEFAAQKQAMGMAP
-959 AEAALDAAKQRF
+959 AEAALEAARQRF

-987 LLFAQGAGAG
+987 LIFAEGAGAG
-997 ARQSMGTGVFGGMLM
+997 ARQSMGTGVFGGMLL

-1026 LLTRVRGRR
+1026 LLTLRTRQDEAR
-1035 ADAAGLR
+1035 AGLR

>member
-12 FAIVIGLVL
+12 FAVVIGLVL

-67 EEQLNGVE
+67 EEQINGVE
-75 GLLYFSSQSAS
+75 GLLYFTSQAAS

-94 TFESGTDADQAA
+94 TFETGTDADQAA
-106 INVNNR
+106 INVSNR

-133 RSNDLLMVVA
+133 RSNDLLVVVA
-143 LRSPR
+143 LRSPKKTR
-148 GTHDTLFLSN
+148 DTLFLSN

-171 PGVGDSTVVGA
+171 PGVGDATIVGA
-182 REYSMRVWLH
+182 RDYSMRVWLR

-218 AGKVGQDPAPPGQ
+218 AGKVGQDPAPPDQ

-237 TTGGRLLEAGDFGE
+237 TTGGRLLEPEAFGE
-251 IVVRAAGS
+251 IVVRANSNG
-259 SGLLRLKDVARIELG
+259 GVLRLKDLARIELG

-283 MDAGPATLMR
+283 LDAGPATLIR
-293 VFLRPGANAL
+293 VFLRPGSNAL
-303 EVATAI
+303 DVATKVRA
-309 RERLKQLEPG
+309 RLDELQTG
-319 FPEDIEASVPFDTT
+319 FPEDVEASIPFDTT
-333 GVVSASIGKVL
+333 EVVKASIHEVVV
-344 KTLAEA
+344 TLGEA

-357 VYLFLQSWRATLIP
+357 VYLFLQNWRATLIP
-371 LLAVPVSLIGTL
+371 VLAVPVSLIGTL

-390 LSINQFSLFAMVLV
+390 LSVNQFSLFAMVLV

-417 NVERLIR
+417 NVERLMR

-438 TEVSGALV
+438 GEVSRALI

-472 FAITVAIA
+472 FAVTVAIA
-480 GVLSGV
+480 VVLSGV

-493 ALCARLLDPPQGS
+493 ALCARLLPD
-506 TGHAESRLFAPFNR
+506 GHHEPKLFAPFNR
-520 AFAALTGAYTST
+520 GFERLTGAYAGV
-532 VAALLRRGAL
+532 VATLLRRGAL
-542 GVTLFVVLLAADA
+542 GLALFVALVAGDV
-555 WLFART
+555 WLFGRT

-580 PDAASI
+580 PDAASLG
-586 SRTTDYSNAVVSRLR
+586 RTTAYSNAVVTRLR
-601 ENPEVDHVTQ
+601 ENPEVSHITQ

-628 LFVVLTDW
+628 LFVVLSDW

-647 AKVYTGQIAGLREG
+647 AKAYMRQIGPLREG

-678 GFEAFVQSRDNNE
+678 GFEGFVQSRSSND
-691 PEALAKAVGAFN
+691 PEGLAKAVGAFT

-712 SDIRSTFKPKL
+712 TDIRSTFKPAL
-723 AQLRVDID
+723 AQLRVDVD

-766 TFRVQVQSEAEYRS
+766 TFRVQVQSEADFRS
-780 RPEDVGRPYVRGAGG
+780 RPEDIGRPYVRGAGG
-795 AMVPLAALVN
+795 AMVPLAALVS
-805 VRPVAGPEFLERF
+805 VRPAVGPEFLERF
-818 NGFLAAKVLGAGVA
+818 DGFLAAKVLGSGVP

-849 TLPEGYTLAWTGQA
+849 TLPEGYRLAWTGQA

-868 TGRAALVAAGFAV
+868 TGNAALVAAGFAV

-896 LPLAVVMSVPFA
+896 LPIAVVMSVPFA
-908 LLGALLAVAVRQM
+908 LLGALLALAIRAM
-921 PADIYFNIGLV
+921 PSDIYFNIGLI

-945 LEFAAQKMTLGMAP
+945 LEFAAQKQAQGMAP
-959 AEAALDAAKQRF
+959 AEAALEAARQRF
-971 RPIVMTSMAF
+971 RPIIMTSMAF
-981 VLGVVP
+981 VLGVAP
-987 LLFAQGAGAG
+987 LIFAEGAGAG

-1012 ATFVAPLFVPLFFR
+1012 ATIVAPLFVPLFFR
-1026 LLTRVRGRR
+1026 LLSRWRTASTGAEVR
-1035 ADAAGLR
+1035 
-1042 EVGGP
+1042 P

>member
-12 FAIVIGLVL
+12 FAVVIGLVL

-67 EEQLNGVE
+67 EEQINGVE
-75 GLLYFSSQSAS
+75 GLLYFTSQAAS

-94 TFESGTDADQAA
+94 TFETGTDADQAA
-106 INVNNR
+106 INVSNR

-133 RSNDLLMVVA
+133 RSNDLLVVVA
-143 LRSPR
+143 LRSPKKTR
-148 GTHDTLFLSN
+148 DTLFLSN

-171 PGVGDSTVVGA
+171 PGVGDATIVGA
-182 REYSMRVWLH
+182 RDYSMRVWLR

-218 AGKVGQDPAPPGQ
+218 AGKVGQDPAPPDQ

-237 TTGGRLLEAGDFGE
+237 TTGGRLLEPEAFGE
-251 IVVRAAGS
+251 IVVRANSNG
-259 SGLLRLKDVARIELG
+259 GVLRLKDLARIELG

-283 MDAGPATLMR
+283 LDAGPATLIR
-293 VFLRPGANAL
+293 VFLRPGSNAL
-303 EVATAI
+303 DVATKVRA
-309 RERLKQLEPG
+309 RLDELQTG
-319 FPEDIEASVPFDTT
+319 FPEDVEASIPFDTT
-333 GVVSASIGKVL
+333 EVVKASIHEVVV
-344 KTLAEA
+344 TLGEA

-357 VYLFLQSWRATLIP
+357 VYLFLQNWRATLIP
-371 LLAVPVSLIGTL
+371 VLAVPVSLIGTL

-390 LSINQFSLFAMVLV
+390 LSVNQFSLFAMVLV

-417 NVERLIR
+417 NVERLMR

-438 TEVSGALV
+438 GEVSGALI

-472 FAITVAIA
+472 FAVTVAIA
-480 GVLSGV
+480 VVLSGV

-493 ALCARLLDPPQGS
+493 ALCARLLPD
-506 TGHAESRLFAPFNR
+506 GHHEPKLFAPFNR
-520 AFAALTGAYTST
+520 GFERLTGAYAGV
-532 VAALLRRGAL
+532 VATLLRRGAL
-542 GVTLFVVLLAADA
+542 GLALFVALVAGDV
-555 WLFART
+555 WLFGRT

-580 PDAASI
+580 PDAASLG
-586 SRTTDYSNAVVSRLR
+586 RTTAYSNAVVTRLR
-601 ENPEVDHVTQ
+601 ENPEVSHITQ

-628 LFVVLTDW
+628 LFVVLSDW

-647 AKVYTGQIAGLREG
+647 AKAYMRQIGPLREG

-678 GFEAFVQSRDNNE
+678 GFEGFVQSRSSND
-691 PEALAKAVGAFN
+691 PEGLAKAVGAFT

-712 SDIRSTFKPKL
+712 TDIRGTFKPTL
-723 AQLRVDID
+723 AQLRVDVD

-766 TFRVQVQSEAEYRS
+766 TFRVQVQSEADFRS
-780 RPEDVGRPYVRGAGG
+780 RPEDIGRPYVRGAGG
-795 AMVPLAALVN
+795 AMVPLAALVS
-805 VRPVAGPEFLERF
+805 VRPAVGPEFLERF
-818 NGFLAAKVLGAGVA
+818 DGFLAAKVLGSGVP

-841 RVEEIAAQ
+841 RVEAIAAQ
-849 TLPEGYTLAWTGQA
+849 TLPEGYRLAWTGQA

-868 TGRAALVAAGFAV
+868 TGNAALVAAGFAV

-896 LPLAVVMSVPFA
+896 LPIAVVMSVPFA
-908 LLGALLAVAVRQM
+908 LLGALLALAIRAM
-921 PADIYFNIGLV
+921 PSDIYFNIGLI

-945 LEFAAQKMTLGMAP
+945 LEFAAQKQAQGMAP
-959 AEAALDAAKQRF
+959 AEAALEAARQRF
-971 RPIVMTSMAF
+971 RPIIMTSMAF
-981 VLGVVP
+981 VLGVAP
-987 LLFAQGAGAG
+987 LIFAEGAGAG

-1012 ATFVAPLFVPLFFR
+1012 ATIVAPLFVPLFFK
-1026 LLTRVRGRR
+1026 LLSRWRAASTGAEVR
-1035 ADAAGLR
+1035 
-1042 EVGGP
+1042 P

>member
-12 FAIVIGLVL
+12 FAVVIGLVL

-67 EEQLNGVE
+67 EEQINGVE
-75 GLLYFSSQSAS
+75 GLLYFTSQAAS

-94 TFESGTDADQAA
+94 TFETGTDADQAA
-106 INVNNR
+106 INVSNR

-133 RSNDLLMVVA
+133 RSNDLLVVVA
-143 LRSPR
+143 LRSPKKTR
-148 GTHDTLFLSN
+148 DTLFLSN

-171 PGVGDSTVVGA
+171 PGVGDATIVGA
-182 REYSMRVWLH
+182 RDYSMRVWLR

-218 AGKVGQDPAPPGQ
+218 AGKVGQDPAPPDQ

-237 TTGGRLLEAGDFGE
+237 TTGGRLLEPEAFGE
-251 IVVRAAGS
+251 IVVRANSNG
-259 SGLLRLKDVARIELG
+259 GVLRLKDLARIELG

-283 MDAGPATLMR
+283 LDAGPATLIR
-293 VFLRPGANAL
+293 VFLRPGSNAL
-303 EVATAI
+303 DVATKVRA
-309 RERLKQLEPG
+309 RLDELQTG
-319 FPEDIEASVPFDTT
+319 FPEDVEVSIPFDTT
-333 GVVSASIGKVL
+333 EVVKASIHEVVV
-344 KTLAEA
+344 TLGEA

-357 VYLFLQSWRATLIP
+357 VYLFLQNWRATLIP
-371 LLAVPVSLIGTL
+371 VLAVPVSLIGTL

-390 LSINQFSLFAMVLV
+390 LSVNQFSLFAMVLV

-417 NVERLIR
+417 NVERLMR

-438 TEVSGALV
+438 GEVSGALI

-472 FAITVAIA
+472 FAVTVAIA
-480 GVLSGV
+480 VVLSGV

-493 ALCARLLDPPQGS
+493 ALCARLLPD
-506 TGHAESRLFAPFNR
+506 GHHEPKLFAPFNR
-520 AFAALTGAYTST
+520 GFERLTGAYAGV
-532 VAALLRRGAL
+532 VATLLRRGAL
-542 GVTLFVVLLAADA
+542 GLALFVALVAGDV
-555 WLFART
+555 WLFGRT

-580 PDAASI
+580 PDAASLG
-586 SRTTDYSNAVVSRLR
+586 RTTAYSNAVVTRLR
-601 ENPEVDHVTQ
+601 ENPEVSHITQ

-628 LFVVLTDW
+628 LFVVLSDW

-647 AKVYTGQIAGLREG
+647 AKAYMRQIGPLREG

-678 GFEAFVQSRDNNE
+678 GFEGFVQSRSSND
-691 PEALAKAVGAFN
+691 PEGLAKAVGAFT

-712 SDIRSTFKPKL
+712 TDIRSTFKPAL
-723 AQLRVDID
+723 AQLRVDVD

-766 TFRVQVQSEAEYRS
+766 TFRVQVQSEADFRS
-780 RPEDVGRPYVRGAGG
+780 RPEDIGRPYVRGAGG
-795 AMVPLAALVN
+795 AMVPLAALVS
-805 VRPVAGPEFLERF
+805 VRPAVGPEFLERF
-818 NGFLAAKVLGAGVA
+818 DGFLAAKVLGSGVP

-849 TLPEGYTLAWTGQA
+849 TLPEGYRLAWTGQA

-868 TGRAALVAAGFAV
+868 TGNAALVAAGFAV

-896 LPLAVVMSVPFA
+896 LPIAVVMSVPFA
-908 LLGALLAVAVRQM
+908 LLGALLALAIRAM
-921 PADIYFNIGLV
+921 PSDIYFNIGLI

-945 LEFAAQKMTLGMAP
+945 LEFAAQKQAQGMAP
-959 AEAALDAAKQRF
+959 AEAALEAARQRF
-971 RPIVMTSMAF
+971 RPIIMTSMAF
-981 VLGVVP
+981 VLGVAP
-987 LLFAQGAGAG
+987 LIFAEGAGAG

-1012 ATFVAPLFVPLFFR
+1012 ATIVAPLFVPLFFK
-1026 LLTRVRGRR
+1026 LLSRWRTASTGAEVR
-1035 ADAAGLR
+1035 
-1042 EVGGP
+1042 P

>member
-12 FAIVIGLVL
+12 FAVVIGLVL

-67 EEQLNGVE
+67 EEQINGVE
-75 GLLYFSSQSAS
+75 GLLYFTSQAAS

-94 TFESGTDADQAA
+94 TFETGTDADQAA
-106 INVNNR
+106 INVSNR

-133 RSNDLLMVVA
+133 RSNDLLVVVA
-143 LRSPR
+143 LRSPKKTR
-148 GTHDTLFLSN
+148 DTLFLSN

-171 PGVGDSTVVGA
+171 PGVGDATIVGA
-182 REYSMRVWLH
+182 RDYSMRVWLR

-218 AGKVGQDPAPPGQ
+218 AGKVGQDPAPPDQ

-237 TTGGRLLEAGDFGE
+237 TTGGRLLEPEAFGE
-251 IVVRAAGS
+251 IVVRANSNG
-259 SGLLRLKDVARIELG
+259 GVLRLKDLARIELG

-283 MDAGPATLMR
+283 LDAGPATLIR
-293 VFLRPGANAL
+293 VFLRPGSNAL
-303 EVATAI
+303 DVATKVRA
-309 RERLKQLEPG
+309 RLDELQTG
-319 FPEDIEASVPFDTT
+319 FPEDVEASIPFDTT
-333 GVVSASIGKVL
+333 EVVKASIHEVVV
-344 KTLAEA
+344 TLGEA

-357 VYLFLQSWRATLIP
+357 VYLFLQNWRATLIP
-371 LLAVPVSLIGTL
+371 VLAVPVSLIGTL

-390 LSINQFSLFAMVLV
+390 LSVNQFSLFAMVLV

-417 NVERLIR
+417 NVERLMR

-438 TEVSGALV
+438 GEVSGALI

-472 FAITVAIA
+472 FAVTVAIA
-480 GVLSGV
+480 VVLSGV

-493 ALCARLLDPPQGS
+493 ALCARLLPD
-506 TGHAESRLFAPFNR
+506 GHHEPKLFAPFNR
-520 AFAALTGAYTST
+520 GFERLTGAYAGV
-532 VAALLRRGAL
+532 VATLLRRGAL
-542 GVTLFVVLLAADA
+542 GLALFVALVAGDV
-555 WLFART
+555 WLFGRT

-580 PDAASI
+580 PDAASLG
-586 SRTTDYSNAVVSRLR
+586 RTTAYSNAVVTRLR
-601 ENPEVDHVTQ
+601 ENPEVSHITQ

-628 LFVVLTDW
+628 LFVVLSDW

-647 AKVYTGQIAGLREG
+647 AKAYMRQIGPLREG

-678 GFEAFVQSRDNNE
+678 GFEGFVQSRSSND
-691 PEALAKAVGAFN
+691 PEGLAKAVGAFT

-712 SDIRSTFKPKL
+712 TDIRGTFKPNL
-723 AQLRVDID
+723 AQLRVDVD

-766 TFRVQVQSEAEYRS
+766 TFRVQVQSEADFRS
-780 RPEDVGRPYVRGAGG
+780 RPEDIGRPYVRGAGG
-795 AMVPLAALVN
+795 AMVPLAALVS
-805 VRPVAGPEFLERF
+805 VRPAVGPEFLERF
-818 NGFLAAKVLGAGVA
+818 DGFLAAKVLGSGVP

-849 TLPEGYTLAWTGQA
+849 TLPEGYRLAWTGQA

-868 TGRAALVAAGFAV
+868 TGNAALVAAGFAV

-896 LPLAVVMSVPFA
+896 LPIAVVMSVPFA
-908 LLGALLAVAVRQM
+908 LLGALLALAIRAM
-921 PADIYFNIGLV
+921 PSDIYFNIGLI

-945 LEFAAQKMTLGMAP
+945 LEFAAQKQAQGMAP
-959 AEAALDAAKQRF
+959 AEAALEAARQRF
-971 RPIVMTSMAF
+971 RPIIMTSMAF
-981 VLGVVP
+981 VLGVAP
-987 LLFAQGAGAG
+987 LIFAEGAGAG

-1012 ATFVAPLFVPLFFR
+1012 ATIVAPLFVPLFFK
-1026 LLTRVRGRR
+1026 LLSRWRAASTGAEVR
-1035 ADAAGLR
+1035 
-1042 EVGGP
+1042 P

>member
-21 VVAGLIALPQLP
+21 MVAGLVALPQLP

-39 VAPPSVQI
+39 VAPPAVQI
-47 QANYPG
+47 EATFPG
-53 ASADTIARTVAGPI
+53 ASAETLARTVAGPI
-67 EEQLNGVE
+67 EEKLNGVE
-75 GLLYFSSQSAS
+75 GMLYFNSQAAS
-86 NGTLQTTV
+86 NGTLSISV
-94 TFESGTDADQAA
+94 TFETGTNGDQAA

-126 QGVTVTK
+126 QGLTVSK
-133 RSNDLLMVVA
+133 RSRDLLMVTA
-143 LRSPR
+143 LRSTDPS
-148 GTHDTLFLSN
+148 HDTLFLSN
-158 YARINVV
+158 YARINIV
-165 DEIKRI
+165 DEMKRL
-171 PGVGDSTVVGA
+171 PGVGDASVVGA
-182 REYSMRVWLH
+182 RDYSMRIWLQ

-203 AEVVAAIRAQNNQYA
+203 AEVVNAIRAQNNQYA
-218 AGKVGQDPAPPGQ
+218 AGKIGQDPAPNGQ

-237 TTGGRLLEAGDFGE
+237 TTPGRLLEAEAFGD
-251 IVVRAAGS
+251 IIVRAAGN
-259 SGLLRLKDVARIELG
+259 SGVLRLRDVADIELG

-283 MDAGPATLMR
+283 VNAEPATLIR

-303 EVATAI
+303 DVAT
-309 RERLKQLEPG
+309 RVRSRLTELQGG
-319 FPEDIEASVPFDTT
+319 FPEGVTWFIPFDTT
-333 GVVSASIGKVL
+333 EVVSASIKAVL
-344 KTLAEA
+344 VTLLEA
-350 ALLVVLV
+350 AGLVVLV
-357 VYLFLQSWRATLIP
+357 VYLFLQNWRATLIP
-371 LLAVPVSLIGTL
+371 LLTVPVSLIGTL

-390 LSINQFSLFAMVLV
+390 LSLNQFSLFAMVLV

-417 NVERLIR
+417 NVERLMR
-424 TRGLSAREAAVEAM
+424 TRGLAAREAAIEAM
-438 TEVSGALV
+438 GEVSGALI

-480 GVLSGV
+480 VVLSGV

-493 ALCARLLDPPQGS
+493 ALCARLLRVPKSKPWVFE
-506 TGHAESRLFAPFNR
+506 AFNQ
-520 AFAALTGAYTST
+520 AFGRLTGAYSSI
-532 VAALLRRGAL
+532 VASILRHGII
-542 GVTLFVVLLAADA
+542 GTLFFVILLSADA
-555 WLFART
+555 WLLART

-580 PDAASI
+580 PEAASLN
-586 SRTTDYSNAVVSRLR
+586 RTKAYSNEVASRLL
-601 ENPEVDHVTQ
+601 EHPDVAYVSQ
-611 FMGLDFISGSS
+611 YMGLDFISGGS

-628 LFVVLTDW
+628 LFVVLRDW
-636 DERPGQKAIDL
+636 DERPGRKAIDL
-647 AKVYTGQIAGLREG
+647 VDEFSAKITDLRDG

-678 GFEAFVQSRDNNE
+678 GFEGFIQSRVDG
-691 PEALAKAVGAFN
+691 EAEGLAKVVGAFT
-703 DALKADPLL
+703 DALKADPMLK
-712 SDIRSTFKPKL
+712 DVRTTFKPRL
-723 AQLRVDID
+723 PQLRVEVD

-738 GVSLDDLYATLQATI
+738 GVSLNDLYATLQATI
-753 GALYVNDFNRSGR
+753 GTLYVNDFNRAGR
-766 TFRVQVQSEAEYRS
+766 TFRVQVQSAAEYRS
-780 RPEDVGRPYVRGAGG
+780 SPEDIGKAYVRGGDG
-795 AMVPLAALVN
+795 NMIPLASLISIQ
-805 VRPVAGPEFLERF
+805 PVSGPEYLERF
-818 NGFLAAKVLGAGVA
+818 DGFLAAKILGGGIQ

-849 TLPEGYTLAWTGQA
+849 TLPPGYSLAWTGQA

-868 TGRAALVAAGFAV
+868 TGNTALVAFGFAV

-908 LLGALLAVAVRQM
+908 LLGALLAVAIRQM

-945 LEFAAQKMTLGMAP
+945 LEFAAQKMAVGLSP
-959 AEAALDAAKQRF
+959 AEAALEAARQRF
-971 RPIVMTSMAF
+971 RPIIMTSLAF
-981 VLGVVP
+981 MLGVVP

-997 ARQSMGTGVFGGMLM
+997 ARQSMGTGVFGGMLL
-1012 ATFVAPLFVPLFFR
+1012 ASFVAPLFVPLFFR
-1026 LLTRVRGRR
+1026 LLTRVRGTR
-1035 ADAAGLR
+1035 ADADKRHETGSA
-1042 EVGGP
+1042 

>member
-12 FAIVIGLVL
+12 FAVVIGLVL
-21 VVAGLIALPQLP
+21 MAAGLVALPQLP

-39 VAPPSVQI
+39 VAPPSVRI
-47 QANYPG
+47 EATYPG

-67 EEQLNGVE
+67 EEQINGVE
-75 GLLYFSSQSAS
+75 GLLYFNSQAAS

-94 TFESGTDADQAA
+94 TFESGTNADQAA
-106 INVNNR
+106 INVSNR

-133 RSNDLLMVVA
+133 RSNDLLMVA
-143 LRSPR
+143 AIRSPGKTR
-148 GTHDTLFLSN
+148 DTLFLSN
-158 YARINVV
+158 FARINVV

-171 PGVGDSTVVGA
+171 PGVGDAAVVGA
-182 REYSMRVWLH
+182 RDYSMRVWLQ

-237 TTGGRLLEAGDFGE
+237 TTGGRLLEPEAFGQ
-251 IVVRAAGS
+251 IVVRAGGS
-259 SGLLRLKDVARIELG
+259 GSVLRLRDIARIELG

-283 MDAGPATLMR
+283 LDAGPATLMR

-303 EVATAI
+303 EVATKV
-309 RERLKQLEPG
+309 RERLAELQKT
-319 FPEDIEASVPFDTT
+319 FPEDVEASVPFDTT
-333 GVVSASIGKVL
+333 EVVTASIQKVVE
-344 KTLAEA
+344 TLFEA

-357 VYLFLQSWRATLIP
+357 VYLFLQNWRATLIP
-371 LLAVPVSLIGTL
+371 VLAVPVSLIGTL
-383 AGLYLLG
+383 AGLYVLG
-390 LSINQFSLFAMVLV
+390 LSVNQFSLFAMVLV

-417 NVERLIR
+417 NVERLMR
-424 TRGLSAREAAVEAM
+424 TRGLSAHDAAVEAM
-438 TEVSGALV
+438 AEVSGALV

-480 GVLSGV
+480 VVLSGV

-493 ALCARLLDPPQGS
+493 ALCARMLVQGQ
-506 TGHAESRLFAPFNR
+506 HPSRLFAPFNH
-520 AFAALTGAYTST
+520 AFEGLTGVYADT
-532 VAALLRRGAL
+532 VRALLRRGAI
-542 GVTLFVVLLAADA
+542 GMALFTVLVVGDV
-555 WLFART
+555 WVFART

-567 AEDRGFVV
+567 TEDRGFLI
-575 GSLTL
+575 GSVAL
-580 PDAASI
+580 PDAAALG
-586 SRTTDYSNAVVSRLR
+586 RTTEYSNQVVRRLL
-601 ENPEVDHVTQ
+601 ENPEVNHITQ

-636 DERPGQKAIDL
+636 DQRHGLKAIDL
-647 AKVYTGQIAGLREG
+647 AKTYTGQIAGLREG

-678 GFEAFVQSRDNNE
+678 GFEGYVQSRADAG
-691 PEALAKAVGAFN
+691 PEALGKAVTAFT

-712 SDIRSTFKPKL
+712 TDIRSTFKPNL
-723 AQLRVDID
+723 AQLRIEVD

-766 TFRVQVQSEAEYRS
+766 TFRVQVQSEADYRS
-780 RPEDVGRPYVRGAGG
+780 RPEDIGRPHVRGAGG
-795 AMVPLAALVN
+795 VMVPLAALVS
-805 VRPVAGPEFLERF
+805 VKPTVGPEFLERF
-818 NGFLAAKVLGAGVA
+818 DGFLAAKVLGSGVA
-832 GSSSGEVIR
+832 GSSSGDVIR

-849 TLPEGYTLAWTGQA
+849 TLPEGYSLAWTGQA

-868 TGRAALVAAGFAV
+868 AGRSALIAAGFAV

-908 LLGALLAVAVRQM
+908 LLGALLAVNLRAM
-921 PADIYFNIGLV
+921 PADIYFNIGLI

-945 LEFAAQKMTLGMAP
+945 LEFAAQRQAAGMTP
-959 AEAALDAAKQRF
+959 ADAALEAARQRF
-971 RPIVMTSMAF
+971 RPIIMTSMAF

-987 LLFAQGAGAG
+987 LIFAEGAGAG
-997 ARQSMGTGVFGGMLM
+997 ARQSMGTGVFGGMLL
-1012 ATFVAPLFVPLFFR
+1012 ATLVAPLFVPLFFR
-1026 LLTRVRGRR
+1026 LLTRDRSR
-1035 ADAAGLR
+1035 ADGDEPQGMTR
-1042 EVGGP
+1042 P

>member
-12 FAIVIGLVL
+12 FAVVIGLVL

-67 EEQLNGVE
+67 EEQINGVE
-75 GLLYFSSQSAS
+75 GLLYFTSQAAS

-94 TFESGTDADQAA
+94 TFETGTDADQAA
-106 INVNNR
+106 INVSNR

-133 RSNDLLMVVA
+133 RSNDLLVVVA
-143 LRSPR
+143 LRSPKKTR
-148 GTHDTLFLSN
+148 DTLFLSN

-171 PGVGDSTVVGA
+171 PGVGDATIVGA
-182 REYSMRVWLH
+182 RDYSMRVWLR

-218 AGKVGQDPAPPGQ
+218 AGKVGQDPAPPDQ

-237 TTGGRLLEAGDFGE
+237 TTGGRLLEPEAFGE
-251 IVVRAAGS
+251 IVVRANSNG
-259 SGLLRLKDVARIELG
+259 GVLRLKDLARIELG

-283 MDAGPATLMR
+283 LDAGPATLIR
-293 VFLRPGANAL
+293 VFLRPGSNAL
-303 EVATAI
+303 DVATKVRA
-309 RERLKQLEPG
+309 RLDELQTG
-319 FPEDIEASVPFDTT
+319 FPEDVEASIPFDTT
-333 GVVSASIGKVL
+333 EVVKASIHEVVV
-344 KTLAEA
+344 TLGEA

-357 VYLFLQSWRATLIP
+357 VYLFLQNWRATLIP
-371 LLAVPVSLIGTL
+371 VLAVPVSLIGTL

-390 LSINQFSLFAMVLV
+390 LSVNQFSLFAMVLV

-417 NVERLIR
+417 NVERLMR

-438 TEVSGALV
+438 GEVSGALI

-472 FAITVAIA
+472 FAVTVAIA
-480 GVLSGV
+480 VVLSGV

-493 ALCARLLDPPQGS
+493 ALCARLLPD
-506 TGHAESRLFAPFNR
+506 GHHEPKLFAPFNR
-520 AFAALTGAYTST
+520 GFERLTGAYAGV
-532 VAALLRRGAL
+532 VATLLRRGAL
-542 GVTLFVVLLAADA
+542 GLALFVALVAGDV
-555 WLFART
+555 WLFGRT

-580 PDAASI
+580 PDAASLG
-586 SRTTDYSNAVVSRLR
+586 RTTAYSNAVVTRLR
-601 ENPEVDHVTQ
+601 ENPEVSHITQ

-628 LFVVLTDW
+628 LFVVLSDW

-647 AKVYTGQIAGLREG
+647 AKAYMRQIGPLREG

-678 GFEAFVQSRDNNE
+678 GFEGFVQSRSSND
-691 PEALAKAVGAFN
+691 PEGLAKAVGAFT

-712 SDIRSTFKPKL
+712 TDIRGTFKPNL
-723 AQLRVDID
+723 AQLRVDVD

-766 TFRVQVQSEAEYRS
+766 TFRVQVQSEADFRS
-780 RPEDVGRPYVRGAGG
+780 RPEDIGRPYVRGAGG
-795 AMVPLAALVN
+795 AMVPLAALVS
-805 VRPVAGPEFLERF
+805 VRPAVGPEFLERF
-818 NGFLAAKVLGAGVA
+818 DGFLAAKVLGSGVP

-841 RVEEIAAQ
+841 RVEEIATQ
-849 TLPEGYTLAWTGQA
+849 TLPEGYRLAWTGQA

-868 TGRAALVAAGFAV
+868 TGNAALVAAGFAV

-896 LPLAVVMSVPFA
+896 LPIAVVMSVPFA
-908 LLGALLAVAVRQM
+908 LLGALLALAIRAM
-921 PADIYFNIGLV
+921 PSDIYFNIGLI

-945 LEFAAQKMTLGMAP
+945 LEFAAQKQAQGMAP
-959 AEAALDAAKQRF
+959 AEAALEAARQRF
-971 RPIVMTSMAF
+971 RPIIMTSMAF
-981 VLGVVP
+981 VLGVAP
-987 LLFAQGAGAG
+987 LIFAEGAGAG

-1012 ATFVAPLFVPLFFR
+1012 ATIVAPLFVPLFFK
-1026 LLTRVRGRR
+1026 LLSRWRTASTGAEVR
-1035 ADAAGLR
+1035 
-1042 EVGGP
+1042 P